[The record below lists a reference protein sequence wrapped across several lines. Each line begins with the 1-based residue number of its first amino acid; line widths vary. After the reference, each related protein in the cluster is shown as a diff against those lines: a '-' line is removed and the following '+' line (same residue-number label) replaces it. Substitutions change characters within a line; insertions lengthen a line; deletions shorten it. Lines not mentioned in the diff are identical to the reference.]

1 MPSLDE
7 LMRAARSGDSGS
19 LNTLREL
26 NRNRPLP
33 DHRATQLASLEKEA
47 AQAEKASQ
55 RAMAAA
61 EREQS
66 KANRNAKED
75 YKGDAIAF
83 FTRNGRVIP
92 ITAPSGA
99 AMRKWGKSGTMFD
112 PVTGKAYIRDDK
124 GKLIE
129 QDPEKDGKTIKKDGH
144 VYKAVDGMKWKWV
157 GYDKDKKTSG
167 DRRFD
172 SELAGKTRA
181 LKEQMQEATGELTL
195 LNKDIAS
202 DRARIRDLD
211 KQINDADKLSGDPA
225 KVSLLQGQKEKLEGA
240 LSAKVERQAQSE
252 LDAYRTRAEVK
263 SGMESIE
270 AERKAYY
277 DNKSQFNFDE
287 TKFPNTDRRPEATG
301 GQSNYLSEFAADL
314 VAGTLGVRRSEP
326 IQPIGPGIMES
337 VLARVDA
344 NNKILGDN
352 AVANANAFADAA
364 TRATAS
370 PQANQ
375 WNAGTMQNRSQQATA
390 QLSAEAPIKL
400 PESVRKATGVDYA
413 PPSWFTQEAME
424 RQLTAKLAGQDVIE
438 APPGYKLE
446 GGTLYALKDTS
457 STFWGVPLP
466 WSKQKTPEAIGKFK
480 FDQHGV
486 GYVELDPLA
495 QQSPSFASGNYYRG
509 MPEYTGMPKW
519 FEDSAKPK
527 MGSQVVAEVR
537 KEVEAM
543 DWQKA
548 AGEMWDSRRWSPEKT
563 RDTLDKWQTANDRQR
578 ADIIAELDPR
588 QKALAPQDRRLDPQ
602 WLYQQGQL
610 SAQDARLLNNAAY
623 GTNPDFAALP
633 SAFEQWAKNSPSEA
647 ARDYRK
653 QQAALPKLSLWQSAL
668 THVVNRLPG
677 AQVAT
682 ILGMINSSER
692 SRIGSANTY
701 AARDAFM
708 TQYYQ
713 ETARKTDFN
722 MPAFVAAR
730 DKMLGDESLA
740 GWAGNALN
748 NTLQNALGSSAG
760 VMLGAGKLLA
770 DTVTNSIL
778 GYRLV
783 SDEERTL
790 IGAQTQISWDN
801 MVRAAK
807 DRVPSSL
814 GEALM
819 MTQPSSYL
827 WNLGG
832 VRDKAWSG
840 EKGGNLNSAVNDLY
854 AYINSGRTDER
865 ELQRLSEKV
874 RATSEAFHEGSG
886 TRMSYENDPLDP
898 RSTMNKSMAA
908 YMETMSPAYWST
920 FKSGALNSQYEL
932 EIQKMAT
939 DYASS
944 NGAISESSFFGPM
957 RQGFKGGQVAPLT
970 EMGIELASNL
980 VGIGAAKMIVAGK
993 WLATS
998 QRAGLALNRTGRVVN
1013 SLEGMQERFFT
1024 LGKVQRTPG
1033 TVLTAG
1039 QQLRNTAVDMSKM
1052 AWASGSGEMFEEV
1065 VASFG
1070 EAGATLGDAAAAGLS
1085 GFIGGM
1091 GLSAIHAPMG
1101 AALGSLQA
1109 NRYAAAQEKSL
1120 KQFVA
1125 DYNTRYAETP
1135 VTYEQAKQSQG
1146 YQNRRIVGT
1155 LNAQLQ
1161 TFMAED
1167 LRLANELR
1175 SLSPTAGMAGPQGP
1189 MIGVNPRIIEI
1200 LGERES
1206 IRGQIGATMLDV
1218 VGVSEGSIAAV
1229 REINGLPDETKV
1241 VMDAAVRAVSQTP
1254 LTPAQ
1259 EQILL
1264 ANGAY
1269 VRGSRIILPDSMLV
1283 ELEKSAP
1290 VTAGMFFKQQEAEQL
1305 AEAMA
1310 AESDQSVV
1318 PQSQPAAQ
1326 SQPQPPPLPLPSTQP
1341 VAQAPVAQQ
1350 TQQQAPPPT
1359 PAPVQGGGSYTFTAT
1374 YTPRGSQQPVTVK
1387 QTVQAATP
1395 EEAQTKAQTW
1405 SETIERRLSQGPVEI
1420 GEVEYSGGDTSQAKQ
1435 PAQPQ
1440 PAPPQPAA
1448 VNPAVFEAKPT
1459 AKSVAAMVEA
1469 AAPVLFN
1476 NPALP
1481 NVVMTPRLYVTRRM
1495 SAPLTA
1501 EEYKALPPDQRK
1513 QYMAMPSGGMAA
1525 YAGSSSR
1532 GPTIFVDQGALAVVL
1547 GSIRPADRAARI
1559 AAIAREEVLHI
1570 ATGAVRGPEELAA
1583 DWARLPDAVKRR
1595 VVEAYYPAQVLAD
1608 ANQDWRSVAT
1618 DPQQMALE
1626 FWRMYL
1632 SAKLDGVTTEQVA
1645 FAQDVDRLAEAD
1657 PVFASNL
1664 RQLLENLAQWLRDN
1678 LLGSLDDQTRADFED
1693 VAAKIEAELA
1703 RLDAR
1708 GGAPAPVVN
1717 ATETAAEEAVAPDNR
1732 AFVPA
1737 ADTQTWTSEGLRA
1750 AVQSAAAAFG
1760 YKIVD
1765 TGIDVGAVDRYG
1777 NVVNVGTQMYDKF
1790 TPGSEV
1796 GQWIDKVGNSEFAA
1810 EIAEKMAT
1818 PGLHRVWFGHD
1829 FLTNMDNVVGQF
1841 GWSAVPDFI
1850 LQLLKDSLTKS
1861 GIPFPG
1867 VELLVRDGTVSDRF
1881 ATDWLSTNIGEVFGG
1896 GVAFFGTYRL
1906 AQAARQGNLSRPR
1919 VVFATVGVG
1928 IKLAAG
1934 VATAQPFLIISGL
1947 ADAAI
1952 LVTNLDAVK
1961 AAFKKGADMAKERP
1975 ARPVVRPPQMVEVRQ
1990 VAPPPG
1996 PPAMAPPV
2004 EAAADTPSVVAPEPV
2019 VETPVEAVEAPQP
2032 AVAERIDAQERI
2044 RDGNK
2049 LRRVVQG
2056 RESDAELPALADDL
2070 QRRGLIE
2077 DYLGLWWP
2085 TEAGL
2090 SLLEANEVTAARR
2103 EREMASLP
2111 VGSKVVV
2118 PNYRSDSMADGTIL
2132 ITGEPKI
2139 DLAAGRQRSER
2150 GIVYPALS
2158 GSMRTFGIRADEI
2171 SEVRE
2176 VGSVAERIAQPVVVE
2191 SIDQAKA
2198 NIRSTMV
2205 RFASGMSS
2213 LRDLTRGSYARA
2225 RNANYG
2231 IGFDVGLL
2239 SKNAIDRLADSVVN
2253 LKTRVFVDSGAF
2265 SHFKKSA
2272 KTGGQLAPL
2281 DFEKIL
2287 AKYDAILDAISKAN
2301 PVEDAYPKPMF
2312 VMPDVIGDQ
2321 DASLELIEKH
2331 KDWIA
2336 TQLAMGASQPII
2348 PIPVGQMTLSKAYDR
2363 IIEILESNTLG
2374 LEIDVEQITVGIPS
2388 NAKAVSLG
2396 KLAGFLE
2403 KSKPARIHFLGA
2415 AADKNLD
2422 PLLQIVARHS
2432 PQTEVTADASK
2443 VRSAILGGVSKGKT
2457 RDQAIMDALYQEDD
2471 PQVVLDL
2478 WAGEKPQ
2485 PAPPRKRATK
2495 PKAATPAPRP
2505 ASELDAAFADL
2516 ERFLK
2521 PAEVR
2526 GPDGLTDTER
2536 AALEEE
2542 LRADQESEAAMAVR
2556 DGGIDILEAVREAGG
2571 LPAKSSS
2578 KVYQYAG
2585 ELQRIR
2591 EAQRPGNAV
2600 GLKGAFNLFR
2610 TGAQDL
2616 DGLIKDLQTMG
2627 FRDLTTPSELFDLI
2641 ERRLATGRPI
2651 YGYEGMVL
2659 AAAAQ
2664 PAGSEFIAAMT
2675 RVADALYAE
2684 GATTPEAMAARL
2696 VERFGNDMTPK
2707 LLSQVWANG
2716 TNTDPDIQASWSEI
2730 YRGAVDENAATDY
2743 SKGGERNDRQQSAG
2757 AGGEAAALQTDAGQA
2772 GAEPADIQPGAG
2784 SGGLEDGRSAA
2795 GSARDNERVLNKLT
2809 LDQQG
2814 REARIAEAFGDDW
2827 PDGFDALGVPNL
2839 PKGITDPADP
2849 RLQETSEKTTATIVA
2864 GSLANRVL
2872 GIPAGEISRPI
2883 LRETIIEYF
2892 MRGGND
2898 RKALSDIQEP
2908 QTQDNPLAVFMG
2920 GGGAAGKT
2928 SLLNREIAKGNIPD
2942 EGRVLSNPDEIR
2954 EFLPEYDLLNS
2965 LNDARSSVIT
2975 HEEASIIADE
2985 IQRRARQNSFPMV
2998 IDGTMKNSEKALA
3011 KAEML
3016 NEEGYRT
3023 KMIGV
3028 TIDPYEALIRSFLR
3042 GKGNQRYVPP
3052 DVLLGAHKGFNAA
3065 LPAYIEFF
3073 GDDLVIY
3080 DNSPQNP
3087 ILLSAE
3093 DILSGRFSEVGAR
3106 ADLNV
3111 NAATPEE
3118 LLGSYG
3124 EADRIERPEANPQ
3137 RVAAEG
3143 ILPLLEEGRKLNF
3156 EKDIQPI
3163 ADAAWGGSL
3172 AAGTYE
3178 IKDAYDAMELAV
3190 NLFLAR
3196 GGVFDAGQGW
3206 KSFGPVG
3213 AIRALEDLQ
3222 QRLPTQTK
3230 RSGRTDRYQQFS
3242 TPPVFSFVAHWV
3254 SGATAA
3260 DVVLEPSAGIGG
3272 LAVYP
3277 KLDGATIIANE
3288 LEPKRIDFLREM
3300 GFDHLTT
3307 ENAEQ
3312 IDAIL
3317 EPQFASGSLPRPT
3330 VVNMNPPFSN
3340 AAKSGKT
3347 GQTMVGAKHV
3357 ESALKALR
3365 PGGRLVAIVG
3375 EGMGLDTPT
3384 FRQWWQNMA
3393 KQYHVRANIWVD
3405 GRNYTKY
3412 GTSFSNRLLVIDKV
3426 APPAGSTNKNIIQGQ
3441 VDDLADL
3448 ITLLQGVRNDRP
3460 NIQPSAEQAGAGDA
3474 QTLEPARV
3482 TRPDAGART
3491 GTGGRAGRDGGRTG
3505 RTGVRPSETAR
3516 PADSAGRVE
3525 RGVSDGGLAGRGQ
3538 LGGRG
3543 ADDTQRTDGQR
3554 TGDGQPVIQGSGP
3567 ESVEQTGITVEGAQ
3581 SDARDIQN
3589 EDDVFATYKP
3599 AKVRIPGAQKHLA
3612 PLVESA
3618 AMASVSPPDPTYT
3631 PNLAKEVIT
3640 EGRIS
3645 ETSLENIV
3653 YAGQAH
3659 SQVLP
3664 SGERRGYFIGDGTGV
3679 GKGRQIAGIIMDNL
3693 RQGRK
3698 KAVWISKS
3706 GGLIEDAK
3714 RDVQDVGLDP
3724 KKVFMLNKVKKGK
3737 KVEAADGILF
3747 TTYDTLKGGH
3757 QTLIEGA
3764 QGWWDKIK
3772 EHNSRMKQIA
3782 EWLGK
3787 DFDGVIALDEAHKAG
3802 NAIAVKGNRGLK
3814 QPSQAGVAVV
3824 DLQKLLP
3831 NARVVYVSA
3840 TGATEVENLSYAD
3853 RLGIWGEGTP
3863 FPNKQN
3869 FFDKIRAGGVS
3880 AMEVVARD
3888 LKAQGLYL
3896 ARSISY
3902 KGVEF
3907 ARLTHNLTPEQEN
3920 LYNRI
3925 ATAWQAVLSNMDR
3938 IMDETG
3944 AVNSR
3949 RARSNAASAF
3959 WGAQQRFFNQLL
3971 TGLQLPAL
3979 LGDMDQQLAGGNSAV
3994 LQLVNTG
4001 EAVEKRAL
4009 AKARTE
4015 AEGDEIPME
4024 DLDLSPRQILLDFL
4038 EKSFPTDL
4046 YEEVQDPDNPER
4058 TVWQKVLNSEG
4069 QPVQSPAAV
4078 AEKERLM
4085 DEVALIDMPESPL
4098 NQIINRFGPDSVAEV
4113 TGRTQRV
4120 VTTRKNG
4127 KTETKI
4133 EKRGK
4138 AQARAEA
4145 QDFQDGKRRILIFS
4159 DAGGTGFSFHASN
4172 RAKNQQRRVHYL
4184 VQAGWR
4190 ADNALQ
4196 GFGRTHRTDQANAP
4210 IYRLLETNIKGHKRF
4225 IASIA
4230 RRLAQLG
4237 ALTTGERRTAGQGM
4251 FSDSDNLESS
4261 YSADALWRLMNDL
4274 YNERVEGFTFDEFSE
4289 SLGYVTTREGRKV
4302 NKLVSQQGGLSDD
4315 QRPPITQFLNR
4326 ILALP
4331 LDRQNQLFDLFME
4344 RLERRIEMAKDDGS
4358 YDLGTQNY
4366 RAERVEV
4373 VSDDVVF
4380 TQPETGATT
4389 RLVEIEAFED
4399 QVFTTFEEAE
4409 RGGAIM
4415 WVKNRRSGNV
4425 FALREGPPRT
4435 LDNGSVVPQW
4445 RRVGIV
4451 GNSMVQKADVTLQP
4465 GRMQGGKLVDAG
4477 NYQEVTRDEAAT
4489 IWDSQIANAPKETK
4503 RKDHFLIGVMLPVW
4517 DRLGLERT
4525 RIFRFT
4531 PTTGEPMLGVQV
4543 PAKDVP
4549 GLRMRM
4555 GARNTMTAE
4564 QAFEMVLSDGAKLNL
4579 ANGWLIE
4586 RRRVSRELRVEISGL
4601 NYDQGRTYADQFG
4614 GIMERIE
4621 YKPRFFIT
4629 DSEVMQRVMDR
4640 SPVTQIN
4647 GENVAS
4653 EEGAAPVVAGA
4664 SRLVTPED
4672 MDADM
4677 NEQAEW
4683 LVDQA
4688 ARRGYESV
4696 DEFAAA
4702 DLEAFQGLSA
4712 FWRETHPRAVGSAA
4726 QGGSNRGET
4735 EAEARVDA
4743 LVNDNLGLATAL
4755 AQRFNIARVDLED
4768 KIQEARVGLLTAAQ
4782 SFDESRGVPFG
4793 AYATR
4798 VIRNRL
4804 SNLFNAQ
4811 KRVAGAEVQELDAP
4825 VGEMDGETGQSML
4838 ADRFKNDPADDDL
4851 AAVGEIMDS
4860 LPARPRRVW
4869 AGFMA
4874 GKTLAAIGQEEGISK
4889 QAVNKIMQATQNTL
4903 RAELAKRNIRS
4914 VDDVF
4919 AQKDPFDTGRIEGV
4933 RQEVEDEEAK
4943 VAAARPSVEAELA
4956 QIADERQKAQD
4967 YRKASEQTS
4976 NSPLLP
4982 GAKEWY
4988 NTWLRGRM
4996 DKLEFYAPGAKA
5008 AMLDNRRNEALVAAT
5023 INSMMQQIRD
5033 DITRAFGYP
5042 AFWNKN
5048 KKRLQNFLDELLP
5061 VAARL
5066 EVDRIDE
5073 NGEFVFKPFLMRTG
5087 TINAAKVRANKFKVG
5102 DMVATDRGTFE
5113 IGPEIDGGRYLLLKS
5128 MPAEVQQQIYQDFH
5142 TRYPEASHY
5151 LDRWIMPGMQEARYM
5166 GPQGT
5171 MTAEFNRY
5179 ALRDLFNEWPQ
5190 ELKDLFGGIP
5200 MPDVAYVEGYTPD
5213 VAEAKT
5219 LGAMIGSLLRTFRSG
5234 ARKMKAGE
5242 ARETGNIKNLFEG
5255 FSIRTMEA
5263 HREKIRVLTRQR
5275 LIEAAA
5281 VDANRIPKDQA
5292 SSYVELDQTYRKLLE
5307 AVKIARRLNPKAFPA
5322 LTGALSPQDQK
5333 AMAKILGDAFR
5344 LRGRGLMIHK
5354 EVERELMLGVA
5365 RQVSNNALTKLFSGL
5380 LERYNAGLL
5389 ATPFTA
5395 IVNWSSSEITKVV
5408 RLANRLNYTVIS
5420 IAAGDVNAAKLGAYE
5435 AMYLFRGFITD
5446 RFPQWQK
5453 NRIGKVVPRE
5463 MFDDQTGL
5471 EAMDIDPNISVKQ
5484 QLGRVN
5490 LGGAFMQAIGYG
5502 EIDVRQK
5509 QQMAYA
5515 SYRAHAQIAW
5525 NEANRRGEV
5534 SNDTKRQKWQQNW
5547 IANAPA
5553 EIHRDVYLTT
5563 VLYLM
5568 DYQNVPAFLDP
5579 QQSMT
5584 ATGQIVKRA
5593 LLPFAKWP
5601 YNMARQFKRLTFDAA
5616 LDTVMAGRTKQQR
5629 IEGMAN
5635 LMTMAGIAAVGAAI
5649 SMADDD
5655 EDDPILGASVD
5666 EEGNLLDA
5674 AFRTKNRLNLS
5685 RIARIVFAHGL
5696 MRDTDFTLDD
5706 GSGDSKDL
5714 WWRYRNYPYLKEGI
5728 AMGLLVSGK
5737 TDKALEQFGDI
5748 SEEYVSLG
5756 MLAKVIGLS
5765 SFDKNKP
5772 VGFRLGEVAYDVGT
5786 AGLVPPPWRQ
5796 FATRMLD
5803 PVMRRTRAAEP
5814 LGYGATMMDAF
5825 RANTPILSRTVPTTG
5840 ALDRSAYA
5848 PFSAEGWFNKERKS
5862 VERSNMP
5869 ADEKRATIS
5878 SLRQQANKLNMT
5890 PVQQA
5895 EFMRLAG
5902 LPIEQFNLRGTS
5914 TVPAVANLERLR
5926 SMGIGRESYALVN
5939 TTDKLGRK
5947 STQLVAPNASAIGY
5961 QPQGLQA
5968 LRFFGGVNLMAVP
5981 RGRRELAK

>member
-1 MPSLDE
+1 ME
-7 LMRAARSGDSGS
+7 AAARGERSALDKLRSPHSGYSSRGMQPIIGKAVASGEKV
-19 LNTLREL
+19 LAREE
-26 NRNRPLP
+26 
-33 DHRATQLASLEKEA
+33 RARRQEERR
-47 AQAEKASQ
+47 AQAD
-55 RAMAAA
+55 A
-61 EREQS
+61 ERELRA
-66 KANRNAKED
+66 ANRDAAKQ
-75 YKGDAIAF
+75 YKSDAIAF
-83 FTRNGRVIP
+83 YTDAGGNVRP

-99 AMRKWGKSGTMFD
+99 PMQKWGKSGTLFD
-112 PVTGKAYIRDDK
+112 PVTGKAYMRDDN

-129 QDPEKDGKTIKKDGH
+129 QDPDKDGKTVKKDGH
-144 VYKAVDGMKWKWV
+144 VYKVVPGMKWKWA
-157 GYDKDKKTSG
+157 GYDKDAKTPQ
-167 DRRFD
+167 DRTFD
-172 SELAGKTRA
+172 ADLAAKTRA
-181 LKEQMQEATGELTL
+181 LKGELQEATGELSL

-211 KQINDADKLSGDPA
+211 RQINDAEKLSGDQA
-225 KVSLLQGQKEKLEGA
+225 KVASLQGQKEQLEAG
-240 LSAKVERQAQSE
+240 LTAKVERQAQAE
-252 LDAYRTRAEVK
+252 LNAYRERAEFK
-263 SGMESIE
+263 AGKAAID
-270 AERKAYY
+270 ADRTAYY
-277 DNKSQFNFDE
+277 DNKSKLTYDE
-287 TKFPNTDRRPEATG
+287 TKLPNTGRMAESTAG
-301 GQSNYLSEFAADL
+301 MANYISEVAASMIGIDEPQKIYPAARDVMSTL
-314 VAGTLGVRRSEP
+314 WDGINAGTER
-326 IQPIGPGIMES
+326 
-337 VLARVDA
+337 LAA
-344 NNKILGDN
+344 ASG
-352 AVANANAFADAA
+352 ANANAFAD
-364 TRATAS
+364 RFSSATAV
-370 PQANQ
+370 NQ
-375 WNAGTMQNRSQQATA
+375 WTQAAMKPRMQEATA
-390 QLSAEAPIKL
+390 QLSAQAEIKL
-400 PESVRKATGVDYA
+400 PDAIRKATGVEFA
-413 PPSWFTQEAME
+413 PPSWFTPEAIE
-424 RQLTAKLAGQDVIE
+424 RQTTAALAGQDRIT

-446 GGTLYALKDTS
+446 NGTLYALKETS
-457 STFWGVPLP
+457 SSFWGVPLP
-466 WSKQKTPEAIGKFK
+466 WSSKTTAEPIGKFK
-480 FDQHGV
+480 FDQYGV

-495 QQSPSFASGNYYRG
+495 NQSPSFASKDFYRG
-509 MPEYTGMPKW
+509 MPEYSALPKW
-519 FEDSAKPK
+519 FEDTAKPK

-537 KEVEAM
+537 AEVDAM
-543 DWQKA
+543 DWKKA
-548 AGEMWDSRRWSPEKT
+548 AQEMWDARRWSPEQT
-563 RDTLDKWQTANDRQR
+563 RDTLDQWQAANDRQR
-578 ADIIAELDPR
+578 ADLIAKIDPR
-588 QKALAPQDRRLDPQ
+588 QASLAPEDRRLDTGH
-602 WLYQQGQL
+602 LYRQGML
-610 SAQDARLLNNAAY
+610 SAQDARLLNNTAY
-623 GTNPDFAALP
+623 GTNPDFASIP
-633 SAFEQWAKNSPSEA
+633 SSFEQWAKNSPTA
-647 ARDYRK
+647 AAQEFRNA
-653 QQAALPKLSLWQSAL
+653 QSSLPKLNLWQSAL
-668 THVVNRLPG
+668 ATVAQIVPG
-677 AQVAT
+677 AWQPAAMLMNT
-682 ILGMINSSER
+682 ESA
-692 SRIGSANTY
+692 RISAANTY

-708 TQYYQ
+708 SQYYQ
-713 ETARKTDFN
+713 ETARKSDFN

-730 DKMLGDESLA
+730 DAFVGDESAL
-740 GWAGNALN
+740 GWARNTLN
-748 NTLQNALGSSAG
+748 STLQNAFGSSVG
-760 VMLGAGKLLA
+760 VMVGAGKLML
-770 DTVTNSIL
+770 DTVMGGRMLSDQE
-778 GYRLV
+778 RL
-783 SDEERTL
+783 L
-790 IGAQTQISWDN
+790 IGAQTQTAWQN
-801 MVRAAK
+801 MTRAAA
-807 DRVPSSL
+807 DRLPSSL
-814 GEALM
+814 GEALLM
-819 MTQPSSYL
+819 ATPASYVF
-827 WNLGG
+827 NLGG
-832 VRDKAWSG
+832 VRDKVWEG
-840 EKGGNLNSAVNDLY
+840 EKGGALNRAVGELY
-854 AYINSGRTDER
+854 GYLNTGRDDAGT
-865 ELQRLSEKV
+865 LKSLSEKV
-874 RATSEAFHEGSG
+874 RAAGEAFHAGVNS
-886 TRMSYENDPLDP
+886 RMSWENDPLDP
-898 RSTMNKSMAA
+898 RSTMNKAMAG
-908 YMETMSPAYWST
+908 YLETMSPAYWSM
-920 FKSGALNSQYEL
+920 FKAGSLNSQYEL
-932 EIQKMAT
+932 EIQKMAAE
-939 DYASS
+939 YASQ
-944 NGAISESSFFGPM
+944 NGQISESSFFGPL
-957 RQGFKGGQVAPLT
+957 QQAFHGGKVAPVT
-970 EMGIELASNL
+970 EMAIELASNL
-980 VGIGAAKMIVAGK
+980 LGVGAAKALTLGK
-993 WLATS
+993 WLSTS
-998 QRAGLALNRTGRVVN
+998 QRAGLTLNRAGRAISALDN
-1013 SLEGMQERFFT
+1013 IEARFFDM
-1024 LGKVQRTPG
+1024 GKVKPTFGVP
-1033 TVLTAG
+1033 LSAG
-1039 QQLRNTAVDMSKM
+1039 QQMRNVAVDMAKM
-1052 AWASGSGEMFEEV
+1052 GWASGGGEAFEEV
-1065 VASFG
+1065 VAAFG
-1070 EAGATLGDAAAAGLS
+1070 EAGATFGDAVAQGLS
-1085 GFIGGM
+1085 GFIGGI
-1091 GLSAIHAPMG
+1091 GLSAVHAPIG
-1101 AALGSLQA
+1101 AGLGSFQA
-1109 NRYAAAQEKSL
+1109 SRYAAAQDKAL
-1120 KQFVA
+1120 KQYVA

-1135 VTYEQAKQSQG
+1135 ISFEQAKQAQG
-1146 YQNRRIVGT
+1146 YQHAGRVDSLNMRLKDLTGRDRDLAQELNRIP
-1155 LNAQLQ
+1155 A
-1161 TFMAED
+1161 MA
-1167 LRLANELR
+1167 
-1175 SLSPTAGMAGPQGP
+1175 GVAGPQGP
-1189 MIGVNPRIIEI
+1189 MMGTNPRIAEI
-1200 LGERES
+1200 LGERAT
-1206 IRGQIGATMLDV
+1206 IRGEIAATMLDI
-1218 VGVSEGSIAAV
+1218 VGVSEGAIRAT
-1229 REINGLPDETKV
+1229 REIGGLFDDEQTLV
-1241 VMDAAVRAVSQTP
+1241 DAAVRMVS
-1254 LTPAQ
+1254 LTPMTPMQ
-1259 EQILL
+1259 EQALVQ
-1264 ANGAY
+1264 AGAY
-1269 VRGSRIILPDSMLV
+1269 VRGDRVILPDAV
-1283 ELEKSAP
+1283 IAQIKEIAP
-1290 VTAGMFFKQQEAEQL
+1290 FTANIYFTKTETEQL
-1305 AEAMA
+1305 AEANAMA
-1310 AESDQSVV
+1310 DGQTAV
-1318 PQSQPAAQ
+1318 PQEAVEDEVQPPALPSQTVGQAPA
-1326 SQPQPPPLPLPSTQP
+1326 QPQT
-1341 VAQAPVAQQ
+1341 QAPA
-1350 TQQQAPPPT
+1350 
-1359 PAPVQGGGSYTFTAT
+1359 PAPVQGGGSFTFEAT
-1374 YTPRGSQQPVTVK
+1374 YTPKGSQRPVTVT
-1387 QTVQAATP
+1387 QTVQAATA
-1395 EEAQTKAQTW
+1395 EEAQAKAQTW
-1405 SETIERRLSQGPVEI
+1405 ATAIERRLSDGPVQL
-1420 GEVEYSGGDTSQAKQ
+1420 GPVQGSGDQTQAGFT
-1435 PAQPQ
+1435 P
-1440 PAPPQPAA
+1440 PAA
-1448 VNPAVFEAKPT
+1448 ADNSVFGAKPT
-1459 AKSVAAMVEA
+1459 AKTVTAMVEA

-1481 NVVMTPRLYVTRRM
+1481 NVVVTPRLYVTRRM
-1495 SAPLTA
+1495 TNPITD
-1501 EEYKALPPDQRK
+1501 EQYRALPPEEKK
-1513 QYMAMPSGGMAA
+1513 QYISMPNGGMAA
-1525 YAGSSSR
+1525 IGVQVGR
-1532 GPTIFVDQGALAVVL
+1532 GPTIFIDQGQLAKTLANVPAAE
-1547 GSIRPADRAARI
+1547 RPARI
-1559 AAIAREEVLHI
+1559 AAMAREEVLHL
-1570 ATGAVRGPEELAA
+1570 ATTEVRGPQELEN
-1583 DWARLPDAVKRR
+1583 DWARLPDVVKRR
-1595 VVEAYYPAQVLAD
+1595 VVEAYYPAQVLTD
-1608 ANQDWRSVAT
+1608 ANQDWRNVQT
-1618 DPQQMALE
+1618 DPQQMAME

-1664 RQLLENLAQWLRDN
+1664 RQLLENIAQWLRDN
-1678 LLGSLDDQTRADFED
+1678 LLGTLDDQTRAEFED

-1703 RLDAR
+1703 RLEAR
-1708 GGAPAPVVN
+1708 GVAPAPVAESSVSQ
-1717 ATETAAEEAVAPDNR
+1717 ETAEAAAVDEAMPENR

-1737 ADTQTWTSEGLRA
+1737 DDTGNWTSEALRA
-1750 AVQSAAAAFG
+1750 AVKNAAAAFG

-1777 NVVNVGTQMYDKF
+1777 NVVNFGTQMYDKF
-1790 TPGSEV
+1790 VPGSEV
-1796 GQWIDKVGNSEFAA
+1796 GQWIDKVGNSEFAG

-1829 FLTNMDNVVGQF
+1829 FLTNLDNVVDQF

-1867 VELLVRDGTVSDRF
+1867 VELLVRDGTVSDRV

-1906 AQAARQGNLSRPR
+1906 AQQARQGNLSRPR

-1952 LVTNLDAVK
+1952 LVTNLDQVRE
-1961 AAFKKGADMAKERP
+1961 AFKKGADMAKERP
-1975 ARPVVRPPQMVEVRQ
+1975 ARPVVRPPQMVGPRVMPPQ
-1990 VAPPPG
+1990 NPPALAPP
-1996 PPAMAPPV
+1996 
-2004 EAAADTPSVVAPEPV
+2004 VVAPEPV
-2019 VETPVEAVEAPQP
+2019 AQAPAEAVEAPQP
-2032 AVAERIDAQERI
+2032 AVAE
-2044 RDGNK
+2044 
-2049 LRRVVQG
+2049 
-2056 RESDAELPALADDL
+2056 
-2070 QRRGLIE
+2070 
-2077 DYLGLWWP
+2077 
-2085 TEAGL
+2085 
-2090 SLLEANEVTAARR
+2090 
-2103 EREMASLP
+2103 
-2111 VGSKVVV
+2111 
-2118 PNYRSDSMADGTIL
+2118 
-2132 ITGEPKI
+2132 
-2139 DLAAGRQRSER
+2139 
-2150 GIVYPALS
+2150 
-2158 GSMRTFGIRADEI
+2158 
-2171 SEVRE
+2171 
-2176 VGSVAERIAQPVVVE
+2176 
-2191 SIDQAKA
+2191 SID
-2198 NIRSTMV
+2198 T
-2205 RFASGMSS
+2205 
-2213 LRDLTRGSYARA
+2213 
-2225 RNANYG
+2225 
-2231 IGFDVGLL
+2231 
-2239 SKNAIDRLADSVVN
+2239 
-2253 LKTRVFVDSGAF
+2253 
-2265 SHFKKSA
+2265 
-2272 KTGGQLAPL
+2272 AP
-2281 DFEKIL
+2281 K
-2287 AKYDAILDAISKAN
+2287 
-2301 PVEDAYPKPMF
+2301 
-2312 VMPDVIGDQ
+2312 
-2321 DASLELIEKH
+2321 
-2331 KDWIA
+2331 
-2336 TQLAMGASQPII
+2336 
-2348 PIPVGQMTLSKAYDR
+2348 R
-2363 IIEILESNTLG
+2363 
-2374 LEIDVEQITVGIPS
+2374 
-2388 NAKAVSLG
+2388 
-2396 KLAGFLE
+2396 
-2403 KSKPARIHFLGA
+2403 
-2415 AADKNLD
+2415 
-2422 PLLQIVARHS
+2422 
-2432 PQTEVTADASK
+2432 
-2443 VRSAILGGVSKGKT
+2443 
-2457 RDQAIMDALYQEDD
+2457 
-2471 PQVVLDL
+2471 
-2478 WAGEKPQ
+2478 
-2485 PAPPRKRATK
+2485 PRKRATK
-2495 PKAATPAPRP
+2495 PKAVEAKSEDVSEDAP
-2505 ASELDAAFADL
+2505 SELDAAFADL

-2536 AALEEE
+2536 AALEAEMM
-2542 LRADQESEAAMAVR
+2542 ADQEAEAAEAAGA
-2556 DGGIDILEAVREAGG
+2556 GGIDILDAVREAGG
-2571 LPAKSSS
+2571 LPAKASS
-2578 KVYQYAG
+2578 KTYQYAG

-2600 GLKGAFNLFR
+2600 GVKGTFNLFR
-2610 TGAQDL
+2610 NNAPDL
-2616 DGLIKDLQTMG
+2616 DALIKDLQTMG
-2627 FRDLTTPSELFDLI
+2627 FRDLSTPRDVFDLI
-2641 ERRLATGRPI
+2641 ERRLTGGRPI

-2664 PAGSEFIAAMT
+2664 PAGAEFIAAMT

-2716 TNTDPDIQASWSEI
+2716 TETDPDVQVSWKQI
-2730 YRGAVDENAATDY
+2730 YEKAVDESGSAGNNQVGERIDRQPSEET
-2743 SKGGERNDRQQSAG
+2743 GGEV
-2757 AGGEAAALQTDAGQA
+2757 AALQADAGQA
-2772 GAEPADIQPGAG
+2772 GAEPADIQSGAG

-2795 GSARDNERVLNKLT
+2795 GSPRDNERVLNKLT

-2872 GIPAGEISRPI
+2872 GIPAGEISRRI

-2898 RKALSDIQEP
+2898 RKALSDVQEP
-2908 QTQDNPLAVFMG
+2908 QSQDNPLAVFMG

-2942 EGRVLSNPDEIR
+2942 EGRVLANADEIR
-2954 EFLPEYDLLNS
+2954 EFLPEYDVLNN

-2985 IQRRARQNSFPMV
+2985 IERRARQNSFPLV
-2998 IDGTMKNSEKALA
+2998 IDGTMKNSSKALA

-3028 TIDPYEALIRSFLR
+3028 TIDPYEALVRSFLR
-3042 GKGNQRYVPP
+3042 GKNSQRYVPP

-3065 LPAYIEFF
+3065 LPAYIRFF

-3087 ILLSAE
+3087 ILLSAD

-3106 ADLNV
+3106 AGLNE

-3124 EADRIERPEANPQ
+3124 EEGRIERPERSPQ

-3163 ADAAWGGSL
+3163 ADAAWGGTL

-3196 GGVFDAGQGW
+3196 GGVFDANQGW
-3206 KSFGPVG
+3206 RSFGPVG

-3222 QRLPTQTK
+3222 ERLPTQTK

-3288 LEPKRIDFLREM
+3288 LESKRQAFLREM

-3317 EPQFASGSLPRPT
+3317 EPRFASGSLPRPT

-3365 PGGRLVAIVG
+3365 HGGRLVAIVG

-3460 NIQPSAEQAGAGDA
+3460 NIQPSAEQAGTGDD
-3474 QTLEPARV
+3474 QSLESAPTAIS
-3482 TRPDAGART
+3482 DAGAGT
-3491 GTGGRAGRDGGRTG
+3491 GTGSRAGRSGGRTG
-3505 RTGVRPSETAR
+3505 GTGVRQGKASR
-3516 PADSAGRVE
+3516 SADGSGRVE

-3538 LGGRG
+3538 SEGRG
-3543 ADDTQRTDGQR
+3543 ANDPQRTDGQR
-3554 TGDGQPVIQGSGP
+3554 GDNGQPVIPGSGR

-3659 SQVLP
+3659 AQVLP

-3724 KKVFMLNKVKKGK
+3724 KKVFPLNKVKKGK
-3737 KVEAADGILF
+3737 RVEAADGILF

-3757 QTLIEGA
+3757 QTLTEGA
-3764 QGWWDKIK
+3764 QDWWDKIK

-3824 DLQKLLP
+3824 DLQRLLP

-3907 ARLTHNLTPEQEN
+3907 ARLTHNLTPEQEQI
-3920 LYNRI
+3920 YNRI
-3925 ATAWQAVLSNMDR
+3925 ATAWQSVLSNMGR

-3949 RARSNAASAF
+3949 YARSNAASAF

-3979 LGDMDQQLAGGNSAV
+3979 LEDMDQQLAAGNSAV

-4015 AEGDEIPME
+4015 ADGDEIPME

-4038 EKSFPTDL
+4038 EKSFPTAL
-4046 YEEVQDPDNPER
+4046 FEEVQDPDNPER
-4058 TVWQKVLNSEG
+4058 TVWKPVLDSQGKE
-4069 QPVQSPAAV
+4069 VQSPAAL
-4078 AEKERLM
+4078 AAKESLM
-4085 DEVALIDMPESPL
+4085 DEVALIDLPESPL

-4196 GFGRTHRTDQANAP
+4196 GFGRTHRTDQASAP

-4251 FSDSDNLESS
+4251 FSDSDNLESP

-4289 SLGYVTTREGRKV
+4289 SLGYVTTREGQKV

-4331 LDRQNQLFDLFME
+4331 LDRQNALFDLFMD
-4344 RLERRIEMAKDDGS
+4344 RLERRIETAKDDGS

-4380 TQPETGATT
+4380 TQPDTGATT
-4389 RLVEIEAFED
+4389 RLVEIDAFED

-4451 GNSMVQKADVTLQP
+4451 GNSLVQKADVTLQP
-4465 GRMQGGKLVDAG
+4465 GRMEGDKLVDAG

-4489 IWDSQIANAPKETK
+4489 LWDSQIANAPKETK

-4517 DRLGLERT
+4517 DRLGLEKT

-4564 QAFEMVLSDGAKLNL
+4564 QAFDMVMTDGAKLNL

-4586 RRRVSRELRVEISGL
+4586 RRRVSGELRVEVSGL
-4601 NYDQGRTYADQFG
+4601 NYDQGRTFADQFG
-4614 GIMERIE
+4614 GIMERIQ
-4621 YKPRFFIT
+4621 YTPRFFIT
-4629 DSEVMQRVMDR
+4629 DAEVMQRVMDR
-4640 SPVTQIN
+4640 SPITQIN
-4647 GENVAS
+4647 GEDVNFS
-4653 EEGAAPVVAGA
+4653 DNSPVVAGA
-4664 SRLVTPED
+4664 ARRLVTPED

-4677 NEQAEW
+4677 D
-4683 LVDQA
+4683 DQA
-4688 ARRGYESV
+4688 RWLLEQSRLRDYENT
-4696 DEFAAA
+4696 DELLAEEPETF
-4702 DLEAFQGLSA
+4702 LGLTA
-4712 FWRETHPRAVGSAA
+4712 QWRETHPRAVGSPT
-4726 QGGSNRGET
+4726 QGAGSGGQSEDGRIE
-4735 EAEARVDA
+4735 A
-4743 LVNDNLGLATAL
+4743 LVTDNLGLATAL
-4755 AQRFNIARVDLED
+4755 ASRFNIPRIDFED
-4768 KIQEARVGLLTAAQ
+4768 KVQEARIGLLTAAQ
-4782 SFDESRGVPFG
+4782 SFDEGRGVPFG

-4804 SNLFNAQ
+4804 NNLYREQ
-4811 KRVAGAEVQELDAP
+4811 RRIAGAETRELDAP

-4838 ADRFKNDPADDDL
+4838 ADRFENDPADDDL
-4851 AAVGEIMDS
+4851 AAVREIMDD
-4860 LPARPRRVW
+4860 LPARPRRIWQGV
-4869 AGFMA
+4869 MA
-4874 GKTLAAIGQEEGISK
+4874 GKTYDAIGAEEGISK
-4889 QAVNKIMQATQNTL
+4889 QAVQQTMVATQNTL
-4903 RAELAKRNIRS
+4903 RAQLAKRGIRS

-4919 AQKDPFDTGRIEGV
+4919 AQKDPFDTGRVEGM
-4933 RQEVEDEEAK
+4933 RQQLEDEEAK
-4943 VAAARPSVEAELA
+4943 IAAARPSVEAELA
-4956 QIADERQKAQD
+4956 QIAEERQKAQD
-4967 YRKASEQTS
+4967 FRKAAEQTPS
-4976 NSPLLP
+4976 SPLLP
-4982 GAKEWY
+4982 GAKEAY
-4988 NTWLRGRM
+4988 STWLRGRM

-5042 AFWNKN
+5042 AFWSKN

-5066 EVDRIDE
+5066 EVDRFDD
-5073 NGEFVFKPFLMRTG
+5073 NGDFVFKPFLMRSG
-5087 TINAAKVRANKFKVG
+5087 TINAAKVRANKLKVG
-5102 DMVATDRGTFE
+5102 DMVATDRGLFE
-5113 IGPEIDGGRYLLLKS
+5113 LGPEIDGGRYLLLKA
-5128 MPAEVQQQIYQDFH
+5128 MPVEVQQQIYQDFH
-5142 TRYPEASHY
+5142 TRYPESAHY

-5190 ELKDLFGGIP
+5190 ELKDLFGGVP
-5200 MPDVAYVEGYTPD
+5200 LPDLPYVEGYTPD

-5219 LGAMIGSLLRTFRSG
+5219 LGAMIGSLLRSFRSG

-5255 FSIRTMEA
+5255 FSVRAMEA

-5281 VDANRIPKDQA
+5281 VDGNRIPKDQA
-5292 SSYVELDQTYRKLLE
+5292 SNYVELDQTYRKLLE

-5354 EVERELMLGVA
+5354 EVERELMLGIS
-5365 RQVSNNALTKLFSGL
+5365 RQVTNNALTRILSGL

-5389 ATPFTA
+5389 ATPFTV
-5395 IVNWSSSEITKVV
+5395 ITNWASNEIIKLV
-5408 RLANRLNYTVIS
+5408 RIANRFNYALVS
-5420 IAAGDVNAAKLGAYE
+5420 IAAGDVNAAKLGGYE
-5435 AMYLFRGFITD
+5435 LMYLMRGFILD
-5446 RFPQWQK
+5446 RFPQWQQE
-5453 NRIGKVVPRE
+5453 RIGKVVPRE
-5463 MFDDQTGL
+5463 LFDDQTGL

-5484 QLGRVN
+5484 QLGRLN
-5490 LGGAFMQAIGYG
+5490 LGGAFMQAVGYG
-5502 EIDVRQK
+5502 EIDIRQK

-5515 SYRAHAQIAW
+5515 AYRAHAQVAW
-5525 NEANRRGEV
+5525 NEAKRRGEV
-5534 SNDTKRQKWQQNW
+5534 SDKNTNRREWQQNW

-5553 EIHRDVYLTT
+5553 DIHRDVYLTT

-5568 DYQNVPAFLDP
+5568 DYQNVPAWLDP

-5584 ATGQIVKRA
+5584 AMGQIVKRG
-5593 LLPFAKWP
+5593 LLPFVKWP

-5616 LDTVMAGRTKQQR
+5616 LNTVMAGRTKQQR

-5635 LMTMAGIAAVGAAI
+5635 LMTMGALAAVGTAI
-5649 SMADDD
+5649 AMADDD
-5655 EDDPILGASVD
+5655 EDDPVLGASVD

-5674 AFRTKNRLNLS
+5674 AFRTKNRINLS
-5685 RIARIVFAHGL
+5685 RLARIIFAHGL
-5696 MRDTDFTLDD
+5696 MRDAEFTLDD
-5706 GSGDSKDL
+5706 GSGESKDL

-5728 AMGLLVSGK
+5728 AMGLLLAGK
-5737 TDKALEQFGDI
+5737 TDKALEQFADI

-5756 MLAKVIGLS
+5756 MLAKIVGLS
-5765 SFDKNKP
+5765 SFDKDKP

-5786 AGLVPPPWRQ
+5786 AGVLPTPWRQ
-5796 FATRMLD
+5796 FATRMVD
-5803 PVMRRTRAAEP
+5803 PVMRRTREAEP
-5814 LGYGATMMDAF
+5814 LGYAAGPLDAI
-5825 RANTPILSRTVPTTG
+5825 RANTPFLSRAVPTTG
-5840 ALDRSAYA
+5840 QLSRNAFA
-5848 PFSAEGWFNKERKS
+5848 PFSAEKWFSKEKQA
-5862 VERSNMP
+5862 VERSDMP
-5869 ADEKRATIS
+5869 ADEKRATIE
-5878 SLRQQANKLNMT
+5878 SLRQQATKLNMT
-5890 PVQQA
+5890 PAQQA
-5895 EFMRLAG
+5895 DFMRLAG
-5902 LPIEQFNLRGTS
+5902 LPVEQFNMRGTS
-5914 TVPAVANLERLR
+5914 TVPVVANLERLR
-5926 SMGIGRESYALVN
+5926 SMGVGQEAYAVIE
-5939 TTDKLGRK
+5939 TVDKLGRT
-5947 STQLVAPNASAIGY
+5947 STQLVAPKASNIGY
-5961 QPQGLQA
+5961 QPRGLQA

>member
-1 MPSLDE
+1 M
-7 LMRAARSGDSGS
+7 
-19 LNTLREL
+19 
-26 NRNRPLP
+26 
-33 DHRATQLASLEKEA
+33 
-47 AQAEKASQ
+47 
-55 RAMAAA
+55 
-61 EREQS
+61 
-66 KANRNAKED
+66 
-75 YKGDAIAF
+75 
-83 FTRNGRVIP
+83 
-92 ITAPSGA
+92 
-99 AMRKWGKSGTMFD
+99 
-112 PVTGKAYIRDDK
+112 
-124 GKLIE
+124 
-129 QDPEKDGKTIKKDGH
+129 
-144 VYKAVDGMKWKWV
+144 
-157 GYDKDKKTSG
+157 
-167 DRRFD
+167 
-172 SELAGKTRA
+172 
-181 LKEQMQEATGELTL
+181 
-195 LNKDIAS
+195 
-202 DRARIRDLD
+202 
-211 KQINDADKLSGDPA
+211 
-225 KVSLLQGQKEKLEGA
+225 
-240 LSAKVERQAQSE
+240 
-252 LDAYRTRAEVK
+252 
-263 SGMESIE
+263 
-270 AERKAYY
+270 
-277 DNKSQFNFDE
+277 
-287 TKFPNTDRRPEATG
+287 
-301 GQSNYLSEFAADL
+301 
-314 VAGTLGVRRSEP
+314 
-326 IQPIGPGIMES
+326 
-337 VLARVDA
+337 
-344 NNKILGDN
+344 
-352 AVANANAFADAA
+352 
-364 TRATAS
+364 
-370 PQANQ
+370 
-375 WNAGTMQNRSQQATA
+375 
-390 QLSAEAPIKL
+390 
-400 PESVRKATGVDYA
+400 
-413 PPSWFTQEAME
+413 
-424 RQLTAKLAGQDVIE
+424 
-438 APPGYKLE
+438 
-446 GGTLYALKDTS
+446 
-457 STFWGVPLP
+457 
-466 WSKQKTPEAIGKFK
+466 
-480 FDQHGV
+480 
-486 GYVELDPLA
+486 
-495 QQSPSFASGNYYRG
+495 
-509 MPEYTGMPKW
+509 
-519 FEDSAKPK
+519 
-527 MGSQVVAEVR
+527 
-537 KEVEAM
+537 
-543 DWQKA
+543 
-548 AGEMWDSRRWSPEKT
+548 
-563 RDTLDKWQTANDRQR
+563 
-578 ADIIAELDPR
+578 
-588 QKALAPQDRRLDPQ
+588 
-602 WLYQQGQL
+602 
-610 SAQDARLLNNAAY
+610 
-623 GTNPDFAALP
+623 
-633 SAFEQWAKNSPSEA
+633 
-647 ARDYRK
+647 
-653 QQAALPKLSLWQSAL
+653 
-668 THVVNRLPG
+668 
-677 AQVAT
+677 
-682 ILGMINSSER
+682 
-692 SRIGSANTY
+692 
-701 AARDAFM
+701 
-708 TQYYQ
+708 
-713 ETARKTDFN
+713 
-722 MPAFVAAR
+722 
-730 DKMLGDESLA
+730 
-740 GWAGNALN
+740 
-748 NTLQNALGSSAG
+748 
-760 VMLGAGKLLA
+760 
-770 DTVTNSIL
+770 
-778 GYRLV
+778 
-783 SDEERTL
+783 
-790 IGAQTQISWDN
+790 
-801 MVRAAK
+801 
-807 DRVPSSL
+807 
-814 GEALM
+814 
-819 MTQPSSYL
+819 
-827 WNLGG
+827 
-832 VRDKAWSG
+832 
-840 EKGGNLNSAVNDLY
+840 
-854 AYINSGRTDER
+854 
-865 ELQRLSEKV
+865 
-874 RATSEAFHEGSG
+874 
-886 TRMSYENDPLDP
+886 
-898 RSTMNKSMAA
+898 
-908 YMETMSPAYWST
+908 
-920 FKSGALNSQYEL
+920 
-932 EIQKMAT
+932 
-939 DYASS
+939 
-944 NGAISESSFFGPM
+944 
-957 RQGFKGGQVAPLT
+957 
-970 EMGIELASNL
+970 
-980 VGIGAAKMIVAGK
+980 
-993 WLATS
+993 
-998 QRAGLALNRTGRVVN
+998 
-1013 SLEGMQERFFT
+1013 
-1024 LGKVQRTPG
+1024 
-1033 TVLTAG
+1033 
-1039 QQLRNTAVDMSKM
+1039 
-1052 AWASGSGEMFEEV
+1052 
-1065 VASFG
+1065 
-1070 EAGATLGDAAAAGLS
+1070 
-1085 GFIGGM
+1085 
-1091 GLSAIHAPMG
+1091 
-1101 AALGSLQA
+1101 
-1109 NRYAAAQEKSL
+1109 
-1120 KQFVA
+1120 
-1125 DYNTRYAETP
+1125 
-1135 VTYEQAKQSQG
+1135 
-1146 YQNRRIVGT
+1146 
-1155 LNAQLQ
+1155 
-1161 TFMAED
+1161 
-1167 LRLANELR
+1167 
-1175 SLSPTAGMAGPQGP
+1175 
-1189 MIGVNPRIIEI
+1189 
-1200 LGERES
+1200 
-1206 IRGQIGATMLDV
+1206 
-1218 VGVSEGSIAAV
+1218 
-1229 REINGLPDETKV
+1229 
-1241 VMDAAVRAVSQTP
+1241 
-1254 LTPAQ
+1254 
-1259 EQILL
+1259 
-1264 ANGAY
+1264 
-1269 VRGSRIILPDSMLV
+1269 
-1283 ELEKSAP
+1283 
-1290 VTAGMFFKQQEAEQL
+1290 
-1305 AEAMA
+1305 
-1310 AESDQSVV
+1310 
-1318 PQSQPAAQ
+1318 
-1326 SQPQPPPLPLPSTQP
+1326 
-1341 VAQAPVAQQ
+1341 
-1350 TQQQAPPPT
+1350 
-1359 PAPVQGGGSYTFTAT
+1359 
-1374 YTPRGSQQPVTVK
+1374 
-1387 QTVQAATP
+1387 
-1395 EEAQTKAQTW
+1395 
-1405 SETIERRLSQGPVEI
+1405 
-1420 GEVEYSGGDTSQAKQ
+1420 
-1435 PAQPQ
+1435 
-1440 PAPPQPAA
+1440 
-1448 VNPAVFEAKPT
+1448 
-1459 AKSVAAMVEA
+1459 
-1469 AAPVLFN
+1469 
-1476 NPALP
+1476 
-1481 NVVMTPRLYVTRRM
+1481 
-1495 SAPLTA
+1495 
-1501 EEYKALPPDQRK
+1501 
-1513 QYMAMPSGGMAA
+1513 
-1525 YAGSSSR
+1525 
-1532 GPTIFVDQGALAVVL
+1532 
-1547 GSIRPADRAARI
+1547 
-1559 AAIAREEVLHI
+1559 
-1570 ATGAVRGPEELAA
+1570 
-1583 DWARLPDAVKRR
+1583 
-1595 VVEAYYPAQVLAD
+1595 
-1608 ANQDWRSVAT
+1608 
-1618 DPQQMALE
+1618 
-1626 FWRMYL
+1626 
-1632 SAKLDGVTTEQVA
+1632 
-1645 FAQDVDRLAEAD
+1645 
-1657 PVFASNL
+1657 
-1664 RQLLENLAQWLRDN
+1664 
-1678 LLGSLDDQTRADFED
+1678 
-1693 VAAKIEAELA
+1693 
-1703 RLDAR
+1703 
-1708 GGAPAPVVN
+1708 
-1717 ATETAAEEAVAPDNR
+1717 
-1732 AFVPA
+1732 
-1737 ADTQTWTSEGLRA
+1737 
-1750 AVQSAAAAFG
+1750 
-1760 YKIVD
+1760 
-1765 TGIDVGAVDRYG
+1765 
-1777 NVVNVGTQMYDKF
+1777 
-1790 TPGSEV
+1790 
-1796 GQWIDKVGNSEFAA
+1796 
-1810 EIAEKMAT
+1810 
-1818 PGLHRVWFGHD
+1818 
-1829 FLTNMDNVVGQF
+1829 
-1841 GWSAVPDFI
+1841 
-1850 LQLLKDSLTKS
+1850 
-1861 GIPFPG
+1861 
-1867 VELLVRDGTVSDRF
+1867 
-1881 ATDWLSTNIGEVFGG
+1881 
-1896 GVAFFGTYRL
+1896 
-1906 AQAARQGNLSRPR
+1906 
-1919 VVFATVGVG
+1919 
-1928 IKLAAG
+1928 
-1934 VATAQPFLIISGL
+1934 
-1947 ADAAI
+1947 
-1952 LVTNLDAVK
+1952 
-1961 AAFKKGADMAKERP
+1961 
-1975 ARPVVRPPQMVEVRQ
+1975 
-1990 VAPPPG
+1990 
-1996 PPAMAPPV
+1996 
-2004 EAAADTPSVVAPEPV
+2004 
-2019 VETPVEAVEAPQP
+2019 
-2032 AVAERIDAQERI
+2032 
-2044 RDGNK
+2044 
-2049 LRRVVQG
+2049 VQG

>member
-1 MPSLDE
+1 MATLSE
-7 LMRAARSGDSGS
+7 LMRAARAGNRGALDQ
-19 LNTLREL
+19 LRERSFL
-26 NRNRPLP
+26 SDRNA
-33 DHRATQLASLEKEA
+33 ATLSAIEKETA
-47 AQAEKASQ
+47 
-55 RAMAAA
+55 RADKERARA
-61 EREQS
+61 EREQARVLAS
-66 KANRNAKED
+66 AERERERENRSAAKSMQ
-75 YKGDAIAF
+75 GDAVAF
-83 FTRNGRVIP
+83 FTDASGRVRP

-99 AMRKWGKSGTMFD
+99 AMRKWDKSGTMFD

-129 QDPEKDGKTIKKDGH
+129 QLPETDGKTVKKDGH
-144 VYKAVDGMKWKWV
+144 VYKVVDGMPWKWV
-157 GYDKDKKTSG
+157 GYDKDRKTAQ
-167 DRRFD
+167 DRTFD
-172 SELAGKTRA
+172 SGLAQKTRE
-181 LKEQMQEATGELTL
+181 LKSELQQATGELTL

-211 KQINDADKLSGDPA
+211 RQINDADKLGGDPA
-225 KVSLLQGQKEKLEGA
+225 KVSLLQGEKEKMEGL
-240 LSAKVERQAQSE
+240 LSAKVERQAQAE
-252 LDAYRTRAEVK
+252 LNAYRERAEFK
-263 SGMESIE
+263 AGAESIKQ
-270 AERKAYY
+270 ERDNYY
-277 DNKSQFNFDE
+277 SDKSKLHYDE
-287 TKFPNTDRRPEATG
+287 SKFPNTDRRPEAAA
-301 GQSNYLSEFAADL
+301 QLSNYLSEFALDTA
-314 VAGTLGVRRSEP
+314 AATLGVARNEP
-326 IQPIGPGIMES
+326 IRPVELGVMDSIWQQVE
-337 VLARVDA
+337 A
-344 NNKILGDN
+344 NNRALG
-352 AVANANAFADAA
+352 AASVANANAFADSFSSGSAL
-364 TRATAS
+364 
-370 PQANQ
+370 NQ
-375 WNAGTMQNRSQQATA
+375 WTANAMRGRTQQATLELTA
-390 QLSAEAPIKL
+390 QAEIKL
-400 PESVRKATGVDYA
+400 PEAVRKATGVDYA
-413 PPSWFTQEAME
+413 PPSWFTPEAME
-424 RQLTAKLAGQDVIE
+424 RQLTAKLAGQDAIQ

-446 GGTLYALKDTS
+446 GGKLYAVEDGWS
-457 STFWGVPLP
+457 FFGVPVR
-466 WSKQKTPEAIGKFK
+466 SGQQKEIGTFK
-480 FDQHGV
+480 FDKHGV

-495 QQSPSFASGNYYRG
+495 NQSPSFASGQFFRG
-509 MPEYTGMPKW
+509 MPEYSAMPAW
-519 FEDSAKPK
+519 FAQSVKPK
-527 MGSQVVAEVR
+527 MGEQVVAEVR
-537 KEVEAM
+537 NEVEGM
-543 DWQKA
+543 NWDKA
-548 AGEMWDSRRWSPEKT
+548 AADMWEARRWEPET
-563 RDTLDKWQTANDRQR
+563 LRDTIDQWQAANDRQR
-578 ADIIAELDPR
+578 ADLIAKLDPR
-588 QKALAPQDRRLDPQ
+588 QADLAPEDRRLDTQ
-602 WLYQQGQL
+602 YLYRQGQL
-610 SAQDARLLNNAAY
+610 SAQDARLLNKTAY
-623 GTNPDFAALP
+623 GTNPDFASLP
-633 SAFEQWAKNSPSEA
+633 DSFDYWAKNSPTA
-647 ARDYRK
+647 AAQEFRR
-653 QQAALPKLSLWQSAL
+653 QQAEVPKLTWWQSAMA
-668 THVVNRLPG
+668 TVAQAVPG
-677 AQVAT
+677 MLQSNA
-682 ILGMINSSER
+682 LGAIVGGEA
-692 SRIGSANTY
+692 SRISAANTY
-701 AARDAFM
+701 SAREAFM
-708 TQYYQ
+708 SQYYQ
-713 ETARKTDFN
+713 ETARKDDFN
-722 MPAFVAAR
+722 LPAFVAAR
-730 DKMLGDESLA
+730 DKLLGDESTI
-740 GWAGNALN
+740 GWARNSLN
-748 NTLQNALGSSAG
+748 NTLQNAFGSSAG
-760 VMLGAGKLLA
+760 VMVGAGKMLL
-770 DTVTNSIL
+770 DTLTGGRIMT
-778 GYRLV
+778 
-783 SDEERTL
+783 DEERTL
-790 IGAQTQISWDN
+790 IGAQTQTAWQN
-801 MVRAAK
+801 MMRAAQ
-807 DRVPSSL
+807 DRAPSSL
-814 GEALM
+814 GEAFLM
-819 MTQPSSYL
+819 ANPSSYL
-827 WNLGG
+827 FNFGG
-832 VRDKAWSG
+832 VRDKVWSG
-840 EKGGNLNSAVNDLY
+840 EKGGALNLAVDELY
-854 AYINSGRTDER
+854 NYLNSGRGDGQQ
-865 ELQRLSEKV
+865 LQQLSERVKS
-874 RATSEAFHEGSG
+874 AAAAFHDGVAS
-886 TRMSYENDPLDP
+886 RMSWENDPLDP
-898 RSTMNKSMAA
+898 RSTMNKAMAA
-908 YMETMSPAYWST
+908 YMETMSPAYWSM

-932 EIQKMAT
+932 EIQKMAA
-939 DYASS
+939 DYGSA
-944 NGAISESSFFGPM
+944 NGAIAESSFFGPL
-957 RQGFKGGQVAPLT
+957 RQGFVGGQVAPLT
-970 EMGIELASNL
+970 EMAIEIGSNL
-980 VGIGAAKMIVAGK
+980 LGVGAAKILVAGK

-998 QRAGLALNRTGRVVN
+998 QRAGLALNRAGRALGR
-1013 SLEGMQERFFT
+1013 LENLEESFFN
-1024 LGKVQRTPG
+1024 LGKVQSTPG
-1033 TVLTAG
+1033 IMLTSG
-1039 QQLRNTAVDMSKM
+1039 QKLRNTAVDMAKM
-1052 AWASGSGEMFEEV
+1052 GWASGSGEAFEEV
-1065 VASFG
+1065 VAAFG
-1070 EAGATLGDAAAAGLS
+1070 EAGATLGDAAAQGFA
-1085 GFIGGM
+1085 GFIGGV
-1091 GLSAIHAPMG
+1091 GLSAVHAPIG
-1101 AALGSLQA
+1101 GALGTIQA
-1109 NRYAAAQEKSL
+1109 RRYEQAQDKAL
-1120 KQFVA
+1120 RQFVA
-1125 DYNTRYAETP
+1125 DYNTRFAETP
-1135 VTYEQAKQSQG
+1135 ITYEQAKQAQG
-1146 YQNRRIVGT
+1146 YQNTGLVRT
-1155 LNAQLQ
+1155 LNDNLKTLLTEDVRLSKELKGLAQ
-1161 TFMAED
+1161 TVGV
-1167 LRLANELR
+1167 
-1175 SLSPTAGMAGPQGP
+1175 STPQGP
-1189 MIGVNPRIIEI
+1189 AMGINPRIAEI
-1200 LGERES
+1200 YGERET
-1206 IRGQIGATMLDV
+1206 IRGEVAANMLDV
-1218 VGVSEGSIAAV
+1218 LGMSEASIRAV
-1229 REINGLPDETKV
+1229 REINGLPADQKLLV
-1241 VMDAAVRAVSQTP
+1241 DAAVRMASLTP

-1259 EQILL
+1259 QRSLVEYGAYTRGDRVIVPDSLRSQLEQI
-1264 ANGAY
+1264 
-1269 VRGSRIILPDSMLV
+1269 
-1283 ELEKSAP
+1283 AP
-1290 VTAGMFFKQQEAEQL
+1290 FTAAVYLQKTEAEQL
-1305 AEAMA
+1305 AEADAM
-1310 AESDQSVV
+1310 ESGETAV
-1318 PQSQPAAQ
+1318 P
-1326 SQPQPPPLPLPSTQP
+1326 TDVP
-1341 VAQAPVAQQ
+1341 VRQA
-1350 TQQQAPPPT
+1350 QQAPPAPQPAGPVT
-1359 PAPVQGGGSYTFTAT
+1359 PAEPTAQTVGQSGAAGSYTFTAT
-1374 YTPRGSQQPVTVK
+1374 YTPKGSQRPVTVT
-1387 QTVQAATP
+1387 QTVQANTA
-1395 EEAQTKAQTW
+1395 EEAQAKAQTW
-1405 SETIERRLSQGPVEI
+1405 AAAIERRLSDGPVQL
-1420 GEVEYSGGDTSQAKQ
+1420 GPVQGSGGVVAQTEAAAPVVQ
-1435 PAQPQ
+1435 PN
-1440 PAPPQPAA
+1440 
-1448 VNPAVFEAKPT
+1448 VAVFEAKPT
-1459 AKSVAAMVEA
+1459 AKTVTAMVEA

-1476 NPALP
+1476 NSALP
-1481 NVVMTPRLYVTRRM
+1481 NVVVTPRLYVTRRM
-1495 SAPLTA
+1495 TNPITA
-1501 EEYKALPPDQRK
+1501 EEYKALSPAQKK
-1513 QYMAMPSGGMAA
+1513 QYIALPNGGMAA

-1532 GPTIFVDQGALAVVL
+1532 GPTIFIDQGQLATVL
-1547 GSIRPADRAARI
+1547 ASIPPAERPARI

-1570 ATGAVRGPEELAA
+1570 ATGAVRSPEQLIE
-1583 DWARLPDAVKRR
+1583 DWSRLPDVVKRR
-1595 VVEAYYPAQVLAD
+1595 VVEAYYPAQVLTD
-1608 ANQDWRSVAT
+1608 ANQDWRNVET

-1645 FAQDVDRLAEAD
+1645 FAQDVDRLAELD
-1657 PVFASNL
+1657 PAFASNL
-1664 RQLLENLAQWLRDN
+1664 RQLLENLAEWLREK
-1678 LLGSLDDQTRADFED
+1678 LMGTLDDQTRAEFED
-1693 VAAKIEAELA
+1693 VAAKIEAEVA

-1708 GGAPAPVVN
+1708 GVAPAPMAESSVSQ
-1717 ATETAAEEAVAPDNR
+1717 ETAEAAAADEAMPENR

-1737 ADTQTWTSEGLRA
+1737 EDTGNWTSEGLRA
-1750 AVQSAAAAFG
+1750 AVKNAAAAFG

-1765 TGIDVGAVDRYG
+1765 TGIDIGAVDRYG

-1790 TPGSEV
+1790 NPGSEV

-1810 EIAEKMAT
+1810 EIADKMAT

-1829 FLTNMDNVVGQF
+1829 FLTNLDNVVGQF
-1841 GWSAVPDFI
+1841 GWSAVPDYI
-1850 LQLLKDSLTKS
+1850 VQLLKDSLTKS

-1867 VELLVRDGTVSDRF
+1867 VELLVRDGAVSDRV

-1906 AQAARQGNLSRPR
+1906 AQQARQGNLSRPR

-1952 LVTNLDAVK
+1952 LVTNLDQVRE
-1961 AAFKKGADMAKERP
+1961 AFKKGADMAKERP
-1975 ARPVVRPPQMVEVRQ
+1975 ARPVVRPPQMVDAPQ

-1996 PPAMAPPV
+1996 PPAQAPPV
-2004 EAAADTPSVVAPEPV
+2004 SQQAPAVRVSAQAVEKAPSVVTPDPVAQAPA
-2019 VETPVEAVEAPQP
+2019 EAVEAPQP
-2032 AVAERIDAQERI
+2032 AVAERI
-2044 RDGNK
+2044 
-2049 LRRVVQG
+2049 
-2056 RESDAELPALADDL
+2056 AEA
-2070 QRRGLIE
+2070 
-2077 DYLGLWWP
+2077 
-2085 TEAGL
+2085 
-2090 SLLEANEVTAARR
+2090 
-2103 EREMASLP
+2103 
-2111 VGSKVVV
+2111 
-2118 PNYRSDSMADGTIL
+2118 
-2132 ITGEPKI
+2132 PK
-2139 DLAAGRQRSER
+2139 R
-2150 GIVYPALS
+2150 
-2158 GSMRTFGIRADEI
+2158 
-2171 SEVRE
+2171 
-2176 VGSVAERIAQPVVVE
+2176 
-2191 SIDQAKA
+2191 
-2198 NIRSTMV
+2198 
-2205 RFASGMSS
+2205 
-2213 LRDLTRGSYARA
+2213 
-2225 RNANYG
+2225 
-2231 IGFDVGLL
+2231 
-2239 SKNAIDRLADSVVN
+2239 
-2253 LKTRVFVDSGAF
+2253 
-2265 SHFKKSA
+2265 
-2272 KTGGQLAPL
+2272 
-2281 DFEKIL
+2281 
-2287 AKYDAILDAISKAN
+2287 
-2301 PVEDAYPKPMF
+2301 
-2312 VMPDVIGDQ
+2312 
-2321 DASLELIEKH
+2321 
-2331 KDWIA
+2331 
-2336 TQLAMGASQPII
+2336 
-2348 PIPVGQMTLSKAYDR
+2348 
-2363 IIEILESNTLG
+2363 
-2374 LEIDVEQITVGIPS
+2374 
-2388 NAKAVSLG
+2388 
-2396 KLAGFLE
+2396 
-2403 KSKPARIHFLGA
+2403 
-2415 AADKNLD
+2415 
-2422 PLLQIVARHS
+2422 
-2432 PQTEVTADASK
+2432 
-2443 VRSAILGGVSKGKT
+2443 
-2457 RDQAIMDALYQEDD
+2457 
-2471 PQVVLDL
+2471 
-2478 WAGEKPQ
+2478 
-2485 PAPPRKRATK
+2485 PRKRATK
-2495 PKAATPAPRP
+2495 PKAVKETYKDGFSNKDPFKPSPEAVLFIQKRGFSSAMESFVKGAEVTNNPAVISDNRSRATVLWYALDQELARLAKLAGVKPITGRSGSGYGYTGYSGTTPKQRLAFIKEVTKKGGEELGGQVRKLIADADRARPRWEKLVSMDNKLQPKSVTVPPPEAEAEAPAGNVILDVNGRKPNDSGVYSEADAEVIAFPAKKSQPVSAEVRVLELADGRWLANLRTEHRSGSYLGGGMGLSLKFSNNGQGYASREEALRDMFERIIEEQTTGVLNATDSMTSQKQRDGAFAVVEWAEAELDKVQPREVVAPQP
-2505 ASELDAAFADL
+2505 AREVDAAFADL
-2516 ERFLK
+2516 ERFLQ
-2521 PAEVR
+2521 PAEAR

-2536 AALEEE
+2536 AALQKEMM
-2542 LRADQESEAAMAVR
+2542 ADQEAEAAEAMGA
-2556 DGGIDILEAVREAGG
+2556 GGIDILDAVRQAGG
-2571 LPAKSSS
+2571 LPAKNSP

-2591 EAQRPGNAV
+2591 EAQQPGNAV
-2600 GLKGAFNLFR
+2600 GVKGTFNLFR
-2610 TGAQDL
+2610 NNAPDL
-2616 DGLIKDLQTMG
+2616 DALIKYLRDSG
-2627 FRDLTTPSELFDLI
+2627 FRDLETPPDLFEMI
-2641 ERRLATGRPI
+2641 ERRLSSGRPI

-2664 PAGSEFIAAMT
+2664 PAGADFIAAMT
-2675 RVADALYAE
+2675 RVADALYAD

-2696 VERFGNDMTPK
+2696 VERFGNSMTPK

-2716 TNTDPDIQASWSEI
+2716 TNTDPDVQVSWGQI
-2730 YRGAVDENAATDY
+2730 YQKAVDENGAA
-2743 SKGGERNDRQQSAG
+2743 GNNQVGERIDRQPSEETGGDTALQADAAETG
-2757 AGGEAAALQTDAGQA
+2757 GQTGGLYGRAGGRR
-2772 GAEPADIQPGAG
+2772 
-2784 SGGLEDGRSAA
+2784 LEDDGGVYG
-2795 GSARDNERVLNKLT
+2795 GSRDQERVLNKLR
-2809 LDQQG
+2809 LDDQG
-2814 REARIAEAFGDDW
+2814 REERIAKAFGDW
-2827 PDGFDALGVPNL
+2827 PDGYSDLGMPNL
-2839 PKGITDPADP
+2839 PEGISDPNDS
-2849 RLQETSEKTTATIVA
+2849 RLQVTLEKDTATIVA
-2864 GSLANRVL
+2864 GSLANRLL
-2872 GIPAGEISRPI
+2872 GIPAGEVSRQV

-2898 RKALSDIQEP
+2898 RQALSDVKEP
-2908 QTQDNPLAVFMG
+2908 QSQDNPLVVFMG

-2928 SLLNREIAKGNIPD
+2928 SLLRREVAKGNIPD

-2954 EFLPEYDLLNS
+2954 EFLPEYDLLNE
-2965 LNDARSSVIT
+2965 LNDSRSSVIT
-2975 HEEASIIADE
+2975 HPEASAISEE
-2985 IQRRARQNSFPMV
+2985 IERRARQNSFPLV
-2998 IDGTMKNSEKALA
+2998 IDGTMKNPEKSLTQARNLRA
-3011 KAEML
+3011 
-3016 NEEGYRT
+3016 EGYRT
-3023 KMIGV
+3023 KMIAV
-3028 TIDPYEALIRSFLR
+3028 TIDPYEALVRSFLR
-3042 GKGNQRYVPP
+3042 AIGSKRYVPP
-3052 DVLLGAHKGFNAA
+3052 PVLLGAHKGFNAA
-3065 LPAYIEFF
+3065 LPTYIEFF

-3087 ILLSAE
+3087 ILLSAD

-3106 ADLNV
+3106 AGLNE
-3111 NAATPEE
+3111 NATTPEE

-3163 ADAAWGGSL
+3163 TDAAWGGTLS
-3172 AAGTYE
+3172 AGTYE
-3178 IKDAYDAMELAV
+3178 VKDAYDAMELAV

-3196 GGVFDAGQGW
+3196 GGVFDANQGW

-3288 LEPKRIDFLREM
+3288 LESKRIDFLREM

-3317 EPQFASGSLPRPT
+3317 EPRFASGSLPRPT

-3441 VDDLADL
+3441 IDDLADL

-3460 NIQPSAEQAGAGDA
+3460 TIQPSAEQAGPGDA
-3474 QTLEPARV
+3474 QTLEPAGTAR
-3482 TRPDAGART
+3482 TDAGART
-3491 GTGGRAGRDGGRTG
+3491 GTGSRAGRSGGRTG
-3505 RTGVRPSETAR
+3505 RTGVRQGETAR

-3538 LGGRG
+3538 SEGRG
-3543 ADDTQRTDGQR
+3543 TDDPQRTDGQR
-3554 TGDGQPVIQGSGP
+3554 TGDGQPVIPGSGR

-3581 SDARDIQN
+3581 TSARSIQN
-3589 EDDVFATYKP
+3589 EDDVFALYTP

-3618 AMASVSPPDPTYT
+3618 AMASVPPPDPTYT

-3714 RDVQDVGLDP
+3714 RDVEDVGLDP

-3757 QTLIEGA
+3757 QTLTEGA

-3814 QPSQAGVAVV
+3814 QPSQAGIAVV

-3907 ARLTHNLTPEQEN
+3907 ARLTHNLTPDQER

-3979 LGDMDQQLAGGNSAV
+3979 LEDMDQQLAAGNSAV

-4038 EKSFPTDL
+4038 DKSFPTDL

-4058 TVWQKVLNSEG
+4058 TVWNKVLNSEG

-4120 VTTRKNG
+4120 VTVRKGG

-4133 EKRGK
+4133 EKRSK
-4138 AQARAEA
+4138 AQARADA

-4172 RAKNQQRRVHYL
+4172 RAKNKQRRVHYL

-4251 FSDSDNLESS
+4251 FSDSDNLESP

-4302 NKLVSQQGGLSDD
+4302 NKLVSQQGGLADD

-4331 LDRQNQLFDLFME
+4331 LDRQNTLFDLFME
-4344 RLERRIEMAKDDGS
+4344 RLERRIETAKDDGS
-4358 YDLGTQNY
+4358 FDPGTQNY

-4373 VSDDVVF
+4373 VADDVVY
-4380 TQPETGATT
+4380 TQPDTGATT

-4399 QVFTTFEEAE
+4399 QIFTTFEEAE

-4465 GRMQGGKLVDAG
+4465 GRMEGGKLVDAG

-4489 IWDSQIANAPKETK
+4489 LWDSQIANAPKETK

-4543 PAKDVP
+4543 PSKDVP

-4564 QAFEMVLSDGAKLNL
+4564 QAFDMVMTDGANLNL
-4579 ANGWLIE
+4579 ANGWRIE
-4586 RRRVSRELRVEISGL
+4586 RRRVSGELRVEISGL
-4601 NYDQGRTYADQFG
+4601 NFDQGRAFADQFG
-4614 GIMERIE
+4614 GIMERIQ
-4621 YKPRFFIT
+4621 YTPRFFIT

-4647 GENVAS
+4647 GENVVS
-4653 EEGAAPVVAGA
+4653 EGSSPVVAGA
-4664 SRLVTPED
+4664 RRLVTPED

-4677 NEQAEW
+4677 DDQAEW
-4683 LVDQA
+4683 IFEQAQLRDYENTDELVAEEPETFLGLA
-4688 ARRGYESV
+4688 A
-4696 DEFAAA
+4696 
-4702 DLEAFQGLSA
+4702 Q
-4712 FWRETHPRAVGSAA
+4712 WRETHPRAIGSPA
-4726 QGGSNRGET
+4726 QGAGSGRET
-4735 EAEARVDA
+4735 ADGRIEA
-4743 LVNDNLGLATAL
+4743 LVTDNLGLATAL
-4755 AQRFNIARVDLED
+4755 AGRFNIPRIDFED
-4768 KIQEARVGLLTAAQ
+4768 KVQEARIGLLTAAQ

-4798 VIRNRL
+4798 VIRNRMN
-4804 SNLFNAQ
+4804 NLYREQ
-4811 KRVAGAEVQELDAP
+4811 RRIAGAEARELDAP

-4838 ADRFKNDPADDDL
+4838 ADRFENEPATDDL
-4851 AAVGEIMDS
+4851 AAVREIMES
-4860 LPARPRRVW
+4860 VPARPRRIW
-4869 AGFMA
+4869 TGFMA
-4874 GKTLAAIGQEEGISK
+4874 GKTNEAIGQEEGISK
-4889 QAVNKIMQATQNTL
+4889 QAVNKIMQATRNTL
-4903 RAELAKRNIRS
+4903 RAQLAKRGIRS

-4919 AQKDPFDTGRIEGV
+4919 AQKDPFDTGRIEGM
-4933 RQEVEDEEAK
+4933 RQELDDEESK

-4956 QIADERQKAQD
+4956 QIAEERQKAQD
-4967 YRKASEQTS
+4967 FRKAAEQTP

-4982 GAKEWY
+4982 GVKEWY
-4988 NTWLRGRM
+4988 STWLRGRM

-5042 AFWNKN
+5042 AFWSKN

-5066 EVDRIDE
+5066 EVDRLDD
-5073 NGEFVFKPFLMRTG
+5073 NGDFVFKSFLMRAG
-5087 TINAAKVRANKFKVG
+5087 TINAAKVRTNKFKVG
-5102 DMVATDRGTFE
+5102 DMVATDRGLFE
-5113 IGPEIDGGRYLLLKS
+5113 LGPEIDGGRYLLMKA

-5142 TRYPEASHY
+5142 ARYPESAHY

-5190 ELKDLFGGIP
+5190 ELKDLFGGVP
-5200 MPDVAYVEGYTPD
+5200 LPDLPYVEGYTPD

-5219 LGAMIGSLLRTFRSG
+5219 LGAMIGSLLRSFRSG

-5242 ARETGNIKNLFEG
+5242 ARETGNIKNLFDG
-5255 FSIRTMEA
+5255 FSVRAMEA

-5281 VDANRIPKDQA
+5281 VDGNRIPKDQA
-5292 SSYVELDQTYRKLLE
+5292 GNYVELDQTYRKLLE

-5322 LTGALSPQDQK
+5322 LTGALTPQDQK

-5354 EVERELMLGVA
+5354 EVERELMLGIS
-5365 RQVSNNALTKLFSGL
+5365 RQVTNNALTRILSGL

-5389 ATPFTA
+5389 ATPFTT
-5395 IVNWSSSEITKVV
+5395 ITNYASNELIKLV
-5408 RLANRLNYTVIS
+5408 RIANRFNYTLVS
-5420 IAAGDVNAAKLGAYE
+5420 IAAGDVNGAKLGGYE
-5435 AMYLFRGFITD
+5435 LMYLMRGFITD
-5446 RFPQWQK
+5446 RFPQWQQE
-5453 NRIGKVVPRE
+5453 RIGKVVPRE

-5484 QLGRVN
+5484 QLGRLN
-5490 LGGAFMQAIGYG
+5490 LGGAFMQAVQYG
-5502 EIDVRQK
+5502 EIDIRQK

-5515 SYRAHAQIAW
+5515 AYRAHAQVAW
-5525 NEANRRGEV
+5525 NEAKRRGEV
-5534 SNDTKRQKWQQNW
+5534 SNDTNRREWQQNW

-5568 DYQNVPAFLDP
+5568 DYQNVPAWLDP

-5584 ATGQIVKRA
+5584 AMGQIVKRG
-5593 LLPFAKWP
+5593 LLPFVKWP

-5616 LDTVMAGRTKQQR
+5616 LNTVMAGRTKQQR

-5635 LMTMAGIAAVGAAI
+5635 LMTMGALAAVGTAI
-5649 SMADDD
+5649 AMADDD
-5655 EDDPILGASVD
+5655 EDDPVLGASVD

-5674 AFRTKNRLNLS
+5674 AFRTKNRINLS
-5685 RIARIVFAHGL
+5685 RLARIIFAHGL
-5696 MRDTDFTLDD
+5696 MRDAEFTMDD
-5706 GSGDSKDL
+5706 GSGESKDL

-5728 AMGLLVSGK
+5728 AMGLLLAGK
-5737 TDKALEQFGDI
+5737 TDKALEQFADI

-5756 MLAKVIGLS
+5756 MLAKIVGLS
-5765 SFDKNKP
+5765 SFDKDKP

-5786 AGLVPPPWRQ
+5786 AGVLPPPWRQ
-5796 FATRMLD
+5796 FATRMVD
-5803 PVMRRTRAAEP
+5803 PVMRRSREAEA
-5814 LGYGATMMDAF
+5814 LGYEAGPLDAI
-5825 RANTPILSRTVPTTG
+5825 RANTPFLSQTVPTTG
-5840 ALDRSAYA
+5840 QLGRSAYA
-5848 PFSAEGWFNKERKS
+5848 PFNAENWFNKERQA
-5862 VERSNMP
+5862 VQRSNMP
-5869 ADEKRATIS
+5869 ADEKRATIA
-5878 SLRQQANKLNMT
+5878 SLRQQATKLNMA
-5890 PVQQA
+5890 PAQQA
-5895 EFMRLAG
+5895 DFMRLAG
-5902 LPIEQFNLRGTS
+5902 LPVEQFNMRGTS

-5926 SMGIGRESYALVN
+5926 NMGVGPEAYAVIETVDKIGR
-5939 TTDKLGRK
+5939 T
-5947 STQLVAPNASAIGY
+5947 STQLVAPKASAIGY
-5961 QPQGLQA
+5961 QPRGLQA

-5981 RGRRELAK
+5981 RGKPELAK

>member
-1 MPSLDE
+1 M
-7 LMRAARSGDSGS
+7 
-19 LNTLREL
+19 
-26 NRNRPLP
+26 
-33 DHRATQLASLEKEA
+33 
-47 AQAEKASQ
+47 
-55 RAMAAA
+55 
-61 EREQS
+61 
-66 KANRNAKED
+66 
-75 YKGDAIAF
+75 
-83 FTRNGRVIP
+83 
-92 ITAPSGA
+92 
-99 AMRKWGKSGTMFD
+99 
-112 PVTGKAYIRDDK
+112 
-124 GKLIE
+124 
-129 QDPEKDGKTIKKDGH
+129 
-144 VYKAVDGMKWKWV
+144 
-157 GYDKDKKTSG
+157 
-167 DRRFD
+167 
-172 SELAGKTRA
+172 
-181 LKEQMQEATGELTL
+181 
-195 LNKDIAS
+195 
-202 DRARIRDLD
+202 
-211 KQINDADKLSGDPA
+211 
-225 KVSLLQGQKEKLEGA
+225 
-240 LSAKVERQAQSE
+240 
-252 LDAYRTRAEVK
+252 
-263 SGMESIE
+263 
-270 AERKAYY
+270 
-277 DNKSQFNFDE
+277 
-287 TKFPNTDRRPEATG
+287 
-301 GQSNYLSEFAADL
+301 
-314 VAGTLGVRRSEP
+314 
-326 IQPIGPGIMES
+326 
-337 VLARVDA
+337 
-344 NNKILGDN
+344 
-352 AVANANAFADAA
+352 
-364 TRATAS
+364 
-370 PQANQ
+370 
-375 WNAGTMQNRSQQATA
+375 
-390 QLSAEAPIKL
+390 
-400 PESVRKATGVDYA
+400 
-413 PPSWFTQEAME
+413 
-424 RQLTAKLAGQDVIE
+424 
-438 APPGYKLE
+438 
-446 GGTLYALKDTS
+446 
-457 STFWGVPLP
+457 
-466 WSKQKTPEAIGKFK
+466 
-480 FDQHGV
+480 
-486 GYVELDPLA
+486 
-495 QQSPSFASGNYYRG
+495 
-509 MPEYTGMPKW
+509 
-519 FEDSAKPK
+519 
-527 MGSQVVAEVR
+527 
-537 KEVEAM
+537 
-543 DWQKA
+543 
-548 AGEMWDSRRWSPEKT
+548 
-563 RDTLDKWQTANDRQR
+563 
-578 ADIIAELDPR
+578 
-588 QKALAPQDRRLDPQ
+588 
-602 WLYQQGQL
+602 
-610 SAQDARLLNNAAY
+610 
-623 GTNPDFAALP
+623 
-633 SAFEQWAKNSPSEA
+633 
-647 ARDYRK
+647 
-653 QQAALPKLSLWQSAL
+653 
-668 THVVNRLPG
+668 
-677 AQVAT
+677 
-682 ILGMINSSER
+682 
-692 SRIGSANTY
+692 
-701 AARDAFM
+701 
-708 TQYYQ
+708 
-713 ETARKTDFN
+713 
-722 MPAFVAAR
+722 
-730 DKMLGDESLA
+730 
-740 GWAGNALN
+740 
-748 NTLQNALGSSAG
+748 
-760 VMLGAGKLLA
+760 
-770 DTVTNSIL
+770 
-778 GYRLV
+778 
-783 SDEERTL
+783 
-790 IGAQTQISWDN
+790 
-801 MVRAAK
+801 
-807 DRVPSSL
+807 
-814 GEALM
+814 
-819 MTQPSSYL
+819 
-827 WNLGG
+827 
-832 VRDKAWSG
+832 
-840 EKGGNLNSAVNDLY
+840 
-854 AYINSGRTDER
+854 
-865 ELQRLSEKV
+865 
-874 RATSEAFHEGSG
+874 
-886 TRMSYENDPLDP
+886 
-898 RSTMNKSMAA
+898 
-908 YMETMSPAYWST
+908 
-920 FKSGALNSQYEL
+920 
-932 EIQKMAT
+932 
-939 DYASS
+939 
-944 NGAISESSFFGPM
+944 
-957 RQGFKGGQVAPLT
+957 
-970 EMGIELASNL
+970 
-980 VGIGAAKMIVAGK
+980 
-993 WLATS
+993 
-998 QRAGLALNRTGRVVN
+998 
-1013 SLEGMQERFFT
+1013 
-1024 LGKVQRTPG
+1024 
-1033 TVLTAG
+1033 
-1039 QQLRNTAVDMSKM
+1039 
-1052 AWASGSGEMFEEV
+1052 
-1065 VASFG
+1065 
-1070 EAGATLGDAAAAGLS
+1070 
-1085 GFIGGM
+1085 
-1091 GLSAIHAPMG
+1091 
-1101 AALGSLQA
+1101 
-1109 NRYAAAQEKSL
+1109 
-1120 KQFVA
+1120 
-1125 DYNTRYAETP
+1125 
-1135 VTYEQAKQSQG
+1135 
-1146 YQNRRIVGT
+1146 
-1155 LNAQLQ
+1155 
-1161 TFMAED
+1161 
-1167 LRLANELR
+1167 
-1175 SLSPTAGMAGPQGP
+1175 
-1189 MIGVNPRIIEI
+1189 
-1200 LGERES
+1200 
-1206 IRGQIGATMLDV
+1206 
-1218 VGVSEGSIAAV
+1218 
-1229 REINGLPDETKV
+1229 
-1241 VMDAAVRAVSQTP
+1241 
-1254 LTPAQ
+1254 
-1259 EQILL
+1259 
-1264 ANGAY
+1264 
-1269 VRGSRIILPDSMLV
+1269 
-1283 ELEKSAP
+1283 
-1290 VTAGMFFKQQEAEQL
+1290 
-1305 AEAMA
+1305 
-1310 AESDQSVV
+1310 
-1318 PQSQPAAQ
+1318 
-1326 SQPQPPPLPLPSTQP
+1326 
-1341 VAQAPVAQQ
+1341 
-1350 TQQQAPPPT
+1350 
-1359 PAPVQGGGSYTFTAT
+1359 
-1374 YTPRGSQQPVTVK
+1374 
-1387 QTVQAATP
+1387 
-1395 EEAQTKAQTW
+1395 
-1405 SETIERRLSQGPVEI
+1405 
-1420 GEVEYSGGDTSQAKQ
+1420 
-1435 PAQPQ
+1435 
-1440 PAPPQPAA
+1440 
-1448 VNPAVFEAKPT
+1448 
-1459 AKSVAAMVEA
+1459 
-1469 AAPVLFN
+1469 
-1476 NPALP
+1476 
-1481 NVVMTPRLYVTRRM
+1481 
-1495 SAPLTA
+1495 
-1501 EEYKALPPDQRK
+1501 
-1513 QYMAMPSGGMAA
+1513 
-1525 YAGSSSR
+1525 
-1532 GPTIFVDQGALAVVL
+1532 
-1547 GSIRPADRAARI
+1547 
-1559 AAIAREEVLHI
+1559 
-1570 ATGAVRGPEELAA
+1570 
-1583 DWARLPDAVKRR
+1583 
-1595 VVEAYYPAQVLAD
+1595 
-1608 ANQDWRSVAT
+1608 
-1618 DPQQMALE
+1618 
-1626 FWRMYL
+1626 
-1632 SAKLDGVTTEQVA
+1632 
-1645 FAQDVDRLAEAD
+1645 
-1657 PVFASNL
+1657 
-1664 RQLLENLAQWLRDN
+1664 
-1678 LLGSLDDQTRADFED
+1678 
-1693 VAAKIEAELA
+1693 
-1703 RLDAR
+1703 
-1708 GGAPAPVVN
+1708 
-1717 ATETAAEEAVAPDNR
+1717 
-1732 AFVPA
+1732 
-1737 ADTQTWTSEGLRA
+1737 
-1750 AVQSAAAAFG
+1750 
-1760 YKIVD
+1760 
-1765 TGIDVGAVDRYG
+1765 
-1777 NVVNVGTQMYDKF
+1777 
-1790 TPGSEV
+1790 
-1796 GQWIDKVGNSEFAA
+1796 
-1810 EIAEKMAT
+1810 
-1818 PGLHRVWFGHD
+1818 
-1829 FLTNMDNVVGQF
+1829 
-1841 GWSAVPDFI
+1841 
-1850 LQLLKDSLTKS
+1850 
-1861 GIPFPG
+1861 
-1867 VELLVRDGTVSDRF
+1867 
-1881 ATDWLSTNIGEVFGG
+1881 
-1896 GVAFFGTYRL
+1896 
-1906 AQAARQGNLSRPR
+1906 
-1919 VVFATVGVG
+1919 
-1928 IKLAAG
+1928 
-1934 VATAQPFLIISGL
+1934 
-1947 ADAAI
+1947 
-1952 LVTNLDAVK
+1952 
-1961 AAFKKGADMAKERP
+1961 
-1975 ARPVVRPPQMVEVRQ
+1975 
-1990 VAPPPG
+1990 
-1996 PPAMAPPV
+1996 
-2004 EAAADTPSVVAPEPV
+2004 
-2019 VETPVEAVEAPQP
+2019 
-2032 AVAERIDAQERI
+2032 
-2044 RDGNK
+2044 
-2049 LRRVVQG
+2049 
-2056 RESDAELPALADDL
+2056 
-2070 QRRGLIE
+2070 
-2077 DYLGLWWP
+2077 
-2085 TEAGL
+2085 
-2090 SLLEANEVTAARR
+2090 
-2103 EREMASLP
+2103 
-2111 VGSKVVV
+2111 
-2118 PNYRSDSMADGTIL
+2118 
-2132 ITGEPKI
+2132 
-2139 DLAAGRQRSER
+2139 
-2150 GIVYPALS
+2150 
-2158 GSMRTFGIRADEI
+2158 
-2171 SEVRE
+2171 
-2176 VGSVAERIAQPVVVE
+2176 
-2191 SIDQAKA
+2191 
-2198 NIRSTMV
+2198 
-2205 RFASGMSS
+2205 
-2213 LRDLTRGSYARA
+2213 
-2225 RNANYG
+2225 
-2231 IGFDVGLL
+2231 
-2239 SKNAIDRLADSVVN
+2239 
-2253 LKTRVFVDSGAF
+2253 
-2265 SHFKKSA
+2265 
-2272 KTGGQLAPL
+2272 
-2281 DFEKIL
+2281 
-2287 AKYDAILDAISKAN
+2287 
-2301 PVEDAYPKPMF
+2301 
-2312 VMPDVIGDQ
+2312 
-2321 DASLELIEKH
+2321 
-2331 KDWIA
+2331 
-2336 TQLAMGASQPII
+2336 
-2348 PIPVGQMTLSKAYDR
+2348 
-2363 IIEILESNTLG
+2363 
-2374 LEIDVEQITVGIPS
+2374 
-2388 NAKAVSLG
+2388 
-2396 KLAGFLE
+2396 
-2403 KSKPARIHFLGA
+2403 
-2415 AADKNLD
+2415 
-2422 PLLQIVARHS
+2422 
-2432 PQTEVTADASK
+2432 
-2443 VRSAILGGVSKGKT
+2443 
-2457 RDQAIMDALYQEDD
+2457 
-2471 PQVVLDL
+2471 
-2478 WAGEKPQ
+2478 
-2485 PAPPRKRATK
+2485 
-2495 PKAATPAPRP
+2495 
-2505 ASELDAAFADL
+2505 
-2516 ERFLK
+2516 
-2521 PAEVR
+2521 
-2526 GPDGLTDTER
+2526 
-2536 AALEEE
+2536 
-2542 LRADQESEAAMAVR
+2542 
-2556 DGGIDILEAVREAGG
+2556 
-2571 LPAKSSS
+2571 
-2578 KVYQYAG
+2578 
-2585 ELQRIR
+2585 
-2591 EAQRPGNAV
+2591 
-2600 GLKGAFNLFR
+2600 
-2610 TGAQDL
+2610 
-2616 DGLIKDLQTMG
+2616 
-2627 FRDLTTPSELFDLI
+2627 
-2641 ERRLATGRPI
+2641 
-2651 YGYEGMVL
+2651 
-2659 AAAAQ
+2659 
-2664 PAGSEFIAAMT
+2664 
-2675 RVADALYAE
+2675 
-2684 GATTPEAMAARL
+2684 
-2696 VERFGNDMTPK
+2696 
-2707 LLSQVWANG
+2707 
-2716 TNTDPDIQASWSEI
+2716 
-2730 YRGAVDENAATDY
+2730 
-2743 SKGGERNDRQQSAG
+2743 
-2757 AGGEAAALQTDAGQA
+2757 
-2772 GAEPADIQPGAG
+2772 
-2784 SGGLEDGRSAA
+2784 
-2795 GSARDNERVLNKLT
+2795 
-2809 LDQQG
+2809 
-2814 REARIAEAFGDDW
+2814 
-2827 PDGFDALGVPNL
+2827 PNL
-2839 PKGITDPADP
+2839 PEGITDPNDP
-2849 RLQETSEKTTATIVA
+2849 RLQVTLEKDTATIVA
-2864 GSLANRVL
+2864 GSLANRLL
-2872 GIPAGEISRPI
+2872 GIPAGEVSRQV

-2898 RKALSDIQEP
+2898 RQALSDVKEP
-2908 QTQDNPLAVFMG
+2908 QSQDNPLVVFMG

-2928 SLLNREIAKGNIPD
+2928 SLLRREVAKGNIPD

-2954 EFLPEYDLLNS
+2954 EFLPEYDLLNE
-2965 LNDARSSVIT
+2965 LNDSRSSVIT
-2975 HEEASIIADE
+2975 HPEASAISEE
-2985 IQRRARQNSFPMV
+2985 IERRARQNSFPLV
-2998 IDGTMKNSEKALA
+2998 IDGTMKNSEKSLTQARNLRA
-3011 KAEML
+3011 
-3016 NEEGYRT
+3016 EGYRT
-3023 KMIGV
+3023 KMIAV
-3028 TIDPYEALIRSFLR
+3028 TIDPYEALVRSFLR
-3042 GKGNQRYVPP
+3042 AIGSKRYVPP
-3052 DVLLGAHKGFNAA
+3052 PVLLGAHKGFNAA
-3065 LPAYIEFF
+3065 LPAYIRFF

-3087 ILLSAE
+3087 ILLSAD
-3093 DILSGRFSEVGAR
+3093 DILSGRFSEVGER

-3137 RVAAEG
+3137 RLAAEG

-3196 GGVFDAGQGW
+3196 GGVFDADQGW

-3460 NIQPSAEQAGAGDA
+3460 NIQPSAEQAGTGDD
-3474 QTLEPARV
+3474 QSLESAPTALS
-3482 TRPDAGART
+3482 DAGART
-3491 GTGGRAGRDGGRTG
+3491 GTGSRAGRSGGRTG

-3516 PADSAGRVE
+3516 PADGSGRVE
-3525 RGVSDGGLAGRGQ
+3525 RGVSDGGLTGRGQ
-3538 LGGRG
+3538 SEGRG
-3543 ADDTQRTDGQR
+3543 TDDPQRIDGQR
-3554 TGDGQPVIQGSGP
+3554 GDNGQPAIQGSGT

-3659 SQVLP
+3659 TQVLP

-3714 RDVQDVGLDP
+3714 RDVEDVGLDP

-3747 TTYDTLKGGH
+3747 TTYDTLKRDH
-3757 QTLIEGA
+3757 ATMTEGA
-3764 QGWWDKIK
+3764 QGWWDSIK

-3782 EWLGK
+3782 GWLGK

-3802 NAIAVKGNRGLK
+3802 NAIAVKGNRGVK

-3907 ARLTHNLTPEQEN
+3907 ARLTHNLTPEQEY
-3920 LYNRI
+3920 LYDRI
-3925 ATAWQAVLSNMDR
+3925 ATAWQTVLSNMDR

-3944 AVNSR
+3944 ASNSS
-3949 RARSNAASAF
+3949 RARSNVASAF

-3979 LGDMDQQLAGGNSAV
+3979 LADMDQQLAAGNSAV

-4038 EKSFPTDL
+4038 EKSFPTVL
-4046 YEEVQDPDNPER
+4046 FEEVQDPDNPER
-4058 TVWQKVLNSEG
+4058 TVWKPVLDSQGKE
-4069 QPVQSPAAV
+4069 VQAPAAV
-4078 AEKERLM
+4078 AAKERLM
-4085 DEVALIDMPESPL
+4085 DEVALIDLPESPL

-4138 AQARAEA
+4138 AQARADA
-4145 QDFQDGKRRILIFS
+4145 KDFQDGKRRILIFS

-4196 GFGRTHRTDQANAP
+4196 GFGRTHRTDQASAP

-4261 YSADALWRLMNDL
+4261 YSTDALWRLMNDL

-4289 SLGYVTTREGRKV
+4289 SLGYVTTRGGQKV
-4302 NKLVSQQGGLSDD
+4302 NKLKSQKGGLADD
-4315 QRPPITQFLNR
+4315 QRPPVTQFLNR

-4331 LDRQNQLFDLFME
+4331 LDRQNALFDLFME

-4755 AQRFNIARVDLED
+4755 AQRFNIARIDLED

-4804 SNLFNAQ
+4804 SKLFNAQ

-4967 YRKASEQTS
+4967 YRKASEQTP

-5102 DMVATDRGTFE
+5102 DMVTTDRGTFE

-5365 RQVSNNALTKLFSGL
+5365 RQVSNNALTKIFSGL

-5534 SNDTKRQKWQQNW
+5534 SNDTNRREWQQNW

-5765 SFDKNKP
+5765 SFDKDKP

-5814 LGYGATMMDAF
+5814 LGYGATMIDAF

-5840 ALDRSAYA
+5840 ELDRSAYA

>member
-1 MPSLDE
+1 M
-7 LMRAARSGDSGS
+7 
-19 LNTLREL
+19 
-26 NRNRPLP
+26 
-33 DHRATQLASLEKEA
+33 
-47 AQAEKASQ
+47 EKAAAKADREQQ
-55 RAMAAA
+55 RAMASA
-61 EREQS
+61 EREQRAAS
-66 KANRNAKED
+66 KEQGRQYER
-75 YKGDAIAF
+75 DAIAF

-99 AMRKWGKSGTMFD
+99 PMRKWGKSGTMFD

-129 QDPEKDGKTIKKDGH
+129 QIPEQDGKTVKKDGH
-144 VYKAVDGMKWKWV
+144 VYKVVDGMKWKWV
-157 GYDKDKKTSG
+157 GYDKDRKTAE

-172 SELAGKTRA
+172 RDLADKTRA
-181 LKEQMQEATGELTL
+181 LKQEMQDATGELTM

-211 KQINDADKLSGDPA
+211 KRINDAEKLSGDQ
-225 KVSLLQGQKEKLEGA
+225 SLVARLQGEKEQIQGVLD
-240 LSAKVERQAQSE
+240 AKVERQAKAE
-252 LDAYRTRAEVK
+252 IDAYRARAEYK
-263 SGMESIE
+263 AGRE
-270 AERKAYY
+270 AVDAQRKDYY
-277 DNKSQFNFDE
+277 DNKSRLYYDDG
-287 TKFPNTDRRPEATG
+287 KLPNTDRRAEATAG
-301 GQSNYLSEFAADL
+301 MSNYLSENGRDNK
-314 VAGTLGVRRSEP
+314 SS
-326 IQPIGPGIMES
+326 QPISLFDSIWASIEAG
-337 VLARVDA
+337 
-344 NNKILGDN
+344 NKRLGD
-352 AVANANAFADAA
+352 ASVANANAFADWS
-364 TRATAS
+364 TKQTVS
-370 PQANQ
+370 PEANQ
-375 WNAGTMQNRSQQATA
+375 WNMGKMQARSQDATA
-390 QLSAEAPIKL
+390 RLSAEAEIML
-400 PESVRKATGVDYA
+400 PKAVRDATGVTHA
-413 PPSWFTQEAME
+413 PPSWFTPEAME
-424 RQLTAKLAGQDVIE
+424 RQLSAKLAGQDVIH

-446 GGTLYALKDTS
+446 GGTLYATKETS
-457 STFWGVPLP
+457 NTFWGVPLP
-466 WSKQKTPEAIGKFK
+466 WSKKTTAEPIGKFK
-480 FDQHGV
+480 FDQYGV
-486 GYVELDPLA
+486 GSVELDPLA
-495 QQSPSFASGNYYRG
+495 MSSPSFASGNYYRG
-509 MPEYTGMPKW
+509 MPEYLGMPKW

-527 MGSQVVAEVR
+527 MGSQVVPEVR

-548 AGEMWDSRRWSPEKT
+548 AAEMWESRRWSPERL
-563 RDTLDKWQTANDRQR
+563 RDTLDQWQTANDRQR
-578 ADIIAELDPR
+578 ADLIAEMDPR
-588 QKALAPQDRRLDPQ
+588 QASLRPEDRRLDTG

-610 SAQDARLLNNAAY
+610 SAQDARLLSKTAY
-623 GTNPDFAALP
+623 GTNPDFSSLP
-633 SAFEQWAKNSPSEA
+633 DSFDQWAKNSPTA
-647 ARDYRK
+647 AAKQFRE
-653 QQAALPKLSLWQSAL
+653 QQAALPKMNWWQAAL
-668 THVVNRLPG
+668 TNVASTIPG
-677 AQVAT
+677 AGVIAAAVGAVANT
-682 ILGMINSSER
+682 ER
-692 SRIGSANTY
+692 GRISSANTY

-708 TQYYQ
+708 SQYYQ

-722 MPAFVAAR
+722 LPAFVQAR
-730 DKMLGDESLA
+730 DKMLGDESLV
-740 GWAGNALN
+740 GWANNALN
-748 NTLQNALGSSAG
+748 STLQNAFGSSIGIMFSQAP
-760 VMLGAGKLLA
+760 KLAA
-770 DTVTNSIL
+770 DYLTGSKWLSN
-778 GYRLV
+778 
-783 SDEERTL
+783 EERTL
-790 IGAQTQISWDN
+790 IKAQTQIATSN
-801 MVRAAK
+801 LIRGVT
-807 DRVPSSL
+807 DRLPSSL
-814 GEALM
+814 LEADTMGRLFAGLN
-819 MTQPSSYL
+819 PAAVAPILFKS
-827 WNLGG
+827 GG
-832 VRDKAWSG
+832 LARAAEAGSKLYYG
-840 EKGGNLNSAVNDLY
+840 EKGGKLNSAINDLH
-854 AYINSGRTDER
+854 AYLNTGRGDER
-865 ELQRLSEKV
+865 ELKRLSENV
-874 RATSEAFHEGSG
+874 RVASEAFHQMPQGRVADVLRGAAGYAEGFLGGDG
-886 TRMSYENDPLDP
+886 TVGVPTRLAYENDPMDP
-898 RSTMNKSMAA
+898 RSTMNRAMAG
-908 YMETMSPAYWST
+908 YMQTMSPAYWST
-920 FKSGALNSQYEL
+920 FKSGAFNSQHDL
-932 EIQKMAT
+932 AIQNWAAN
-939 DYASS
+939 YASQ
-944 NGAISESSFFGPM
+944 NNQISESSLFGPFQM
-957 RQGFKGGQVAPLT
+957 ALRGGTVAPLT
-970 EMGIELASNL
+970 ETAIEIASNL
-980 VGIGAAKMIVAGK
+980 VGVGAGKMLVAGK
-993 WLATS
+993 WLATAE
-998 QRAGLALNRTGRVVN
+998 RAGLTLNRAGRAVGK
-1013 SLEGMQERFFT
+1013 LEGMQEAFFNM
-1024 LGKVQRTPG
+1024 GKVTRTPG

-1052 AWASGSGEMFEEV
+1052 AWASGSGEMFEEM

-1070 EAGATLGDAAAAGLS
+1070 EAGATLGDAAAQGLS

-1091 GLSAIHAPMG
+1091 GLSSIHAPIG

-1109 NRYAAAQEKSL
+1109 GRYAAAQDKAL
-1120 KQFVA
+1120 KQYVA

-1135 VTYEQAKQSQG
+1135 ITLDQAKQSQG
-1146 YQNRRIVGT
+1146 YQNRGLVGT
-1155 LNAQLQ
+1155 LNSQLQ
-1161 TFMAED
+1161 ALVTED
-1167 LRLANELR
+1167 LRLANEFK
-1175 SLSPTAGMAGPQGP
+1175 SLPPTIGVPGAGGTPVL
-1189 MIGVNPRIIEI
+1189 GVNPRIVEI
-1200 LGERES
+1200 LAERET

-1218 VGVSEGSIAAV
+1218 VGVSESSIAAV
-1229 REINGLPDETKV
+1229 REVNGLPEGEKIV
-1241 VMDAAVRAVSQTP
+1241 VDAAVRLVSGTP
-1254 LTPAQ
+1254 TTPAQ
-1259 EQILL
+1259 EQVLL
-1264 ANGAY
+1264 ENGAY
-1269 VRGSRIILPDSMLV
+1269 VRGERVILSDSLLLQLE
-1283 ELEKSAP
+1283 ELAP
-1290 VTAGMFFKQQEAEQL
+1290 TTAKLFFKKQEAEQL
-1305 AEAMA
+1305 AEADA
-1310 AESDQSVV
+1310 VSGGESAV
-1318 PQSQPAAQ
+1318 PVQQTQQQTQAPV
-1326 SQPQPPPLPLPSTQP
+1326 QPPPLPQQP
-1341 VAQAPVAQQ
+1341 VAQAPAQPQVQ
-1350 TQQQAPPPT
+1350 TPVRPQVPALT
-1359 PAPVQGGGSYTFTAT
+1359 PAQRKAAADARSKQRYGGVWRFVNGRAVLIKDKAQADQLPLALDPNEAADAQNDVADDYTFEAT
-1374 YTPRGSQQPVTVK
+1374 YTPKGSLRPVTVA
-1387 QTVQAATP
+1387 QTVKAASP
-1395 EEAQTKAQTW
+1395 EEAQGKQQSWATA
-1405 SETIERRLSQGPVEI
+1405 IERRLSDGPVQV
-1420 GEVEYSGGDTSQAKQ
+1420 GPVQAAGGQAVQPELTS
-1435 PAQPQ
+1435 
-1440 PAPPQPAA
+1440 PAA
-1448 VNPAVFEAKPT
+1448 AVDSAIFEAKPT
-1459 AKSVAAMVEA
+1459 AKTVTAMVEA

-1481 NVVMTPRLYVTRRM
+1481 NVVVTPRLYVTRRM
-1495 SAPLTA
+1495 TNPITD
-1501 EEYKALPPDQRK
+1501 EQYRALPPEEKK
-1513 QYMAMPSGGMAA
+1513 QYISMPNGGMAA
-1525 YAGSSSR
+1525 IGVQVGR
-1532 GPTIFVDQGALAVVL
+1532 GPTIFIDQGQLAKTLANV
-1547 GSIRPADRAARI
+1547 PAADRPARI
-1559 AAIAREEVLHI
+1559 AAMAREEVLHL
-1570 ATGAVRGPEELAA
+1570 ATTEVRGPMELVD
-1583 DWARLPDAVKRR
+1583 DWNRLPDVVKRR
-1595 VVEAYYPAQVLAD
+1595 VVEAYYPSEVLTD
-1608 ANQDWRSVAT
+1608 ANQDWRNVQT

-1645 FAQDVDRLAEAD
+1645 FAQDVDRMAEID
-1657 PVFASNL
+1657 PAFASNL
-1664 RQLLENLAQWLRDN
+1664 RQLLENLAEWLRDK
-1678 LLGSLDDQTRADFED
+1678 LMGTLDDQTRAEFED
-1693 VAAKIEAELA
+1693 VAAKIEAEAA
-1703 RLDAR
+1703 RLEGR
-1708 GGAPAPVVN
+1708 GVAPAAV
-1717 ATETAAEEAVAPDNR
+1717 ATETAETVAEDAALPANE

-1737 ADTQTWTSEGLRA
+1737 EDTGNWTSEALRA
-1750 AVQSAAAAFG
+1750 AVKNAAAAFG

-1765 TGIDVGAVDRYG
+1765 TGIDFGVVDRYG
-1777 NVVNVGTQMYDKF
+1777 NTVNVGTQMYDKLV
-1790 TPGSEV
+1790 PGSEV

-1810 EIAEKMAT
+1810 EIADKMAT

-1829 FLTNMDNVVGQF
+1829 FLTNLDNVVGQF

-1867 VELLVRDGTVSDRF
+1867 VELLVRDGAVSDRV

-1906 AQAARQGNLSRPR
+1906 AQAARQGNLNRPR

-1928 IKLAAG
+1928 IKLVAG

-1952 LVTNLDAVK
+1952 LVTNLDQVRE
-1961 AAFKKGADMAKERP
+1961 AFKKSADMAKERP
-1975 ARPVVRPPQMVEVRQ
+1975 ARPVVRPPQMVEPRVM
-1990 VAPPPG
+1990 PPQN

-2004 EAAADTPSVVAPEPV
+2004 EAVEEAPSVVAPEPV
-2019 VETPVEAVEAPQP
+2019 AQAPAEAVETPQP
-2032 AVAERIDAQERI
+2032 AVAERID
-2044 RDGNK
+2044 
-2049 LRRVVQG
+2049 
-2056 RESDAELPALADDL
+2056 
-2070 QRRGLIE
+2070 
-2077 DYLGLWWP
+2077 
-2085 TEAGL
+2085 
-2090 SLLEANEVTAARR
+2090 TA
-2103 EREMASLP
+2103 
-2111 VGSKVVV
+2111 
-2118 PNYRSDSMADGTIL
+2118 
-2132 ITGEPKI
+2132 PK
-2139 DLAAGRQRSER
+2139 R
-2150 GIVYPALS
+2150 
-2158 GSMRTFGIRADEI
+2158 
-2171 SEVRE
+2171 
-2176 VGSVAERIAQPVVVE
+2176 
-2191 SIDQAKA
+2191 
-2198 NIRSTMV
+2198 
-2205 RFASGMSS
+2205 
-2213 LRDLTRGSYARA
+2213 
-2225 RNANYG
+2225 
-2231 IGFDVGLL
+2231 
-2239 SKNAIDRLADSVVN
+2239 
-2253 LKTRVFVDSGAF
+2253 
-2265 SHFKKSA
+2265 
-2272 KTGGQLAPL
+2272 
-2281 DFEKIL
+2281 
-2287 AKYDAILDAISKAN
+2287 
-2301 PVEDAYPKPMF
+2301 
-2312 VMPDVIGDQ
+2312 
-2321 DASLELIEKH
+2321 
-2331 KDWIA
+2331 
-2336 TQLAMGASQPII
+2336 
-2348 PIPVGQMTLSKAYDR
+2348 
-2363 IIEILESNTLG
+2363 
-2374 LEIDVEQITVGIPS
+2374 
-2388 NAKAVSLG
+2388 
-2396 KLAGFLE
+2396 
-2403 KSKPARIHFLGA
+2403 
-2415 AADKNLD
+2415 
-2422 PLLQIVARHS
+2422 
-2432 PQTEVTADASK
+2432 
-2443 VRSAILGGVSKGKT
+2443 
-2457 RDQAIMDALYQEDD
+2457 
-2471 PQVVLDL
+2471 
-2478 WAGEKPQ
+2478 
-2485 PAPPRKRATK
+2485 PRKRATK
-2495 PKAATPAPRP
+2495 PKAVKVADDGFTADDPFMPDPTYVRAVQDLGFLKAMQQAANSNEGSILMFALDQELARLAKAAGVKPITGRMGSYNYTGYSGTSSKQRLAFIKEVTKKGGEELGRQVRKLIADADRAKPVLQKLRDAEEVAPPPIKKFAAKPEKLAANVILDVNGRKPNDSGVYSEADAEVIAFPAKKSQPVSAEVRVLELADGRWLANLRTDHRTGDYSGHSFGLSLKFSNDGQGYASRDEAVRTMLEYIIAEESRTIRATDSMTSKKQRESAEAVIAWAEAELDKVQPREVVAPQPAT
-2505 ASELDAAFADL
+2505 ELDAAFADL

-2536 AALEEE
+2536 EALEAE
-2542 LRADQESEAAMAVR
+2542 LLADQEAEAVDAVR
-2556 DGGIDILEAVREAGG
+2556 EGGIDILDAVREAGG
-2571 LPAKSSS
+2571 LPAKTSS

-2600 GLKGAFNLFR
+2600 GLKGTFNLFR
-2610 TGAQDL
+2610 NNAPDL
-2616 DGLIKDLQTMG
+2616 DALIKDLQIMG
-2627 FRDLTTPSELFDLI
+2627 FRDLATPSDLFDLV
-2641 ERRLATGRPI
+2641 ERRLSTGRPI

-2664 PAGSEFIAAMT
+2664 PAGADFIAALT

-2684 GATTPEAMAARL
+2684 GFNTPETMSARL
-2696 VERFGNDMTPK
+2696 VERFPNDMTPK

-2716 TNTDPDIQASWSEI
+2716 TETDPDVQVSWKQI
-2730 YRGAVDENAATDY
+2730 YQKAVDESGAAGNNQVGESDDRQPSEET
-2743 SKGGERNDRQQSAG
+2743 GGESPALQADAAETGGQTGGLYER
-2757 AGGEAAALQTDAGQA
+2757 AGGRR
-2772 GAEPADIQPGAG
+2772 
-2784 SGGLEDGRSAA
+2784 LEDDGGVYG
-2795 GSARDNERVLNKLT
+2795 GSRDQERVLNKLR
-2809 LDQQG
+2809 LDDQG
-2814 REARIAEAFGDDW
+2814 REERIAKAFGDW
-2827 PDGFDALGVPNL
+2827 PDGYSDLGMPNL
-2839 PKGITDPADP
+2839 PEGISDPNDS
-2849 RLQETSEKTTATIVA
+2849 RLQVTLEKDTATIVA
-2864 GSLANRVL
+2864 GSLANRLL
-2872 GIPAGEISRPI
+2872 GIPAGEVSRQV

-2898 RKALSDIQEP
+2898 RQALSDVKEP
-2908 QTQDNPLAVFMG
+2908 QSQDNPLVVFMG

-2928 SLLNREIAKGNIPD
+2928 SLLRREVAKGNIPD

-2954 EFLPEYDLLNS
+2954 EFLPEYDLLNE
-2965 LNDARSSVIT
+2965 LNDSRSSVIT
-2975 HEEASIIADE
+2975 HPEASAISEE
-2985 IQRRARQNSFPMV
+2985 IERRARQNSFPLV
-2998 IDGTMKNSEKALA
+2998 IDGTMKNSEKSLTQARNLRA
-3011 KAEML
+3011 
-3016 NEEGYRT
+3016 EGYRT
-3023 KMIGV
+3023 KMIAV
-3028 TIDPYEALIRSFLR
+3028 TIDPYEALVRSFLR
-3042 GKGNQRYVPP
+3042 AIGSKRYVPP
-3052 DVLLGAHKGFNAA
+3052 PVLLGAHKGFNAA

-3087 ILLSAE
+3087 ILLSAD

-3106 ADLNV
+3106 AGLNE
-3111 NAATPEE
+3111 NATTPEE

-3163 ADAAWGGSL
+3163 TDAAWGGTL

-3178 IKDAYDAMELAV
+3178 VKDAYDAMELAV

-3196 GGVFDAGQGW
+3196 GGVFDADQGW

-3242 TPPVFSFVAHWV
+3242 TPPVFSFVSHWV

-3288 LEPKRIDFLREM
+3288 LESKRIDFLREM

-3317 EPQFASGSLPRPT
+3317 EPRFASGSLPRPT

-3441 VDDLADL
+3441 IDDLADL

-3460 NIQPSAEQAGAGDA
+3460 TIQPSAEQAGTGDA
-3474 QTLEPARV
+3474 QSLESAGTAR
-3482 TRPDAGART
+3482 TDAGART
-3491 GTGGRAGRDGGRTG
+3491 GTGSRAGRSGGRTG
-3505 RTGVRPSETAR
+3505 RTGVRQSETAR
-3516 PADSAGRVE
+3516 PADSVGRVE

-3538 LGGRG
+3538 SEGRG
-3543 ADDTQRTDGQR
+3543 TDDPQRTDGQR
-3554 TGDGQPVIQGSGP
+3554 TGDGQPVIPGSGR

-3581 SDARDIQN
+3581 TSARSIQN
-3589 EDDVFATYKP
+3589 EDDVFALYTP

-3618 AMASVSPPDPTYT
+3618 AMASVPPPDPTYT

-3714 RDVQDVGLDP
+3714 RDVEDVGLDP
-3724 KKVFMLNKVKKGK
+3724 KKVLMLNKVKKGK

-3757 QTLIEGA
+3757 QTLTEGA

-3907 ARLTHNLTPEQEN
+3907 ARLTHNLTPDQER
-3920 LYNRI
+3920 LYTRI

-3979 LGDMDQQLAGGNSAV
+3979 LEDMDQQLAAGNSAV

-4038 EKSFPTDL
+4038 DKSFPTDL

-4058 TVWQKVLNSEG
+4058 TVWNKVLNSEG

-4120 VTTRKNG
+4120 VTVRKGG

-4133 EKRGK
+4133 EKRSK
-4138 AQARAEA
+4138 AQARADA

-4172 RAKNQQRRVHYL
+4172 RAKNKQRRVHYL

-4196 GFGRTHRTDQANAP
+4196 GFGRTHRTDQASAP

-4251 FSDSDNLESS
+4251 FSDSDNLESP

-4302 NKLVSQQGGLSDD
+4302 NKLVSQQGGLADD

-4331 LDRQNQLFDLFME
+4331 LDRQNTLFDLFME
-4344 RLERRIEMAKDDGS
+4344 RLERRIETAKDDGS
-4358 YDLGTQNY
+4358 FDPGTQNY

-4373 VSDDVVF
+4373 VSDDVVY
-4380 TQPETGATT
+4380 TQPDTGATT

-4399 QVFTTFEEAE
+4399 QIFTTFEEAE

-4465 GRMQGGKLVDAG
+4465 GRMEGGKLVDAG

-4489 IWDSQIANAPKETK
+4489 LWDSQIANAPKETK

-4543 PAKDVP
+4543 PSKDVP

-4564 QAFEMVLSDGAKLNL
+4564 QAFDMVMTDGANLNL
-4579 ANGWLIE
+4579 ANGWRIE
-4586 RRRVSRELRVEISGL
+4586 RRRVSGELRVEVSGL
-4601 NYDQGRTYADQFG
+4601 NYDQGRAFADQFG
-4614 GIMERIE
+4614 GIMERIQ
-4621 YKPRFFIT
+4621 YTPRFFIT

-4647 GENVAS
+4647 GEDVNFS
-4653 EEGAAPVVAGA
+4653 DNSPVVAGA
-4664 SRLVTPED
+4664 RRLVTPED

-4677 NEQAEW
+4677 DDQAQWIFEQAQ
-4683 LVDQA
+4683 LRD
-4688 ARRGYESV
+4688 YEST
-4696 DEFAAA
+4696 DELLAEEPETFVGLAA
-4702 DLEAFQGLSA
+4702 Q
-4712 FWRETHPRAVGSAA
+4712 WRETHPRAVGSPA
-4726 QGGSNRGET
+4726 QSAGSGGQT
-4735 EAEARVDA
+4735 EDGRIEA
-4743 LVNDNLGLATAL
+4743 LVTDNLGLATAL
-4755 AQRFNIARVDLED
+4755 AGRFNIPRIDFED
-4768 KIQEARVGLLTAAQ
+4768 KVQEARIGLLTAAQ
-4782 SFDESRGVPFG
+4782 SFDAGRGVPFG

-4804 SNLFNAQ
+4804 NNLYREQ
-4811 KRVAGAEVQELDAP
+4811 RRIAGAEVRELDAP

-4838 ADRFKNDPADDDL
+4838 ADQFEDAPNNDDL
-4851 AAVGEIMDS
+4851 AIIREIMDD
-4860 LPARPRRVW
+4860 LPARPRRIWQGV
-4869 AGFMA
+4869 MA
-4874 GKTLAAIGQEEGISK
+4874 GKTYDAIGAEEGISK
-4889 QAVNKIMQATQNTL
+4889 QAVQQTMVATQNTL
-4903 RAELAKRNIRS
+4903 RRQLAKRGINS

-4919 AQKDPFDTGRIEGV
+4919 AQKDRFDTGRVEGM
-4933 RQEVEDEEAK
+4933 RQQLDDEEAK

-4956 QIADERQKAQD
+4956 QIAEERQKAQD
-4967 YRKASEQTS
+4967 FRKAADQTP

-4988 NTWLRGRM
+4988 STWLRGRM

-5042 AFWNKN
+5042 AFWSKN

-5066 EVDRIDE
+5066 EVDRLDD
-5073 NGEFVFKPFLMRTG
+5073 NGDFVFKPFLMRAG

-5102 DMVATDRGTFE
+5102 DMITTDRGRFE
-5113 IGPEIDGGRYLLLKS
+5113 LGPEIDGGRYLLLKS
-5128 MPAEVQQQIYQDFH
+5128 MPVEVQQQIYQDFH
-5142 TRYPEASHY
+5142 ARYPESAHY

-5190 ELKDLFGGIP
+5190 ELKDMFGGVP
-5200 MPDVAYVEGYTPD
+5200 LPDLPYVEGYTPD

-5219 LGAMIGSLLRTFRSG
+5219 LGAMIGSLLRSFRSG

-5255 FSIRTMEA
+5255 FSVRAMEA

-5281 VDANRIPKDQA
+5281 VDGNRIPKDQA
-5292 SSYVELDQTYRKLLE
+5292 SNYVELDQTYRKLLE

-5354 EVERELMLGVA
+5354 EVERELMLGIS
-5365 RQVSNNALTKLFSGL
+5365 RQVTNNALTRILSGL

-5389 ATPFTA
+5389 ATPFTV
-5395 IVNWSSSEITKVV
+5395 ITNWASNEIIKVV
-5408 RLANRLNYTVIS
+5408 RMGNRLNYTLVN
-5420 IAAGDVNAAKLGAYE
+5420 IAAGDVNAAKLGGYE
-5435 AMYLFRGFITD
+5435 LMYLLRGFITD
-5446 RFPQWQK
+5446 RFPQWQQE
-5453 NRIGKVVPRE
+5453 RIGKVVPRE

-5484 QLGRVN
+5484 QLGRLN
-5490 LGGAFMQAIGYG
+5490 LGGAFMQAVGYG
-5502 EIDVRQK
+5502 EIDIRQK

-5515 SYRAHAQIAW
+5515 AYRAHAQVAW
-5525 NEANRRGEV
+5525 NEAKRRGEV
-5534 SNDTKRQKWQQNW
+5534 SNDTNRREWQQNW

-5563 VLYLM
+5563 VMYLM
-5568 DYQNVPAFLDP
+5568 DYQNVPAWLDP

-5584 ATGQIVKRA
+5584 ATGQIVKRG
-5593 LLPFAKWP
+5593 LFPFVKWP

-5616 LDTVMAGRTKQQR
+5616 LNTIMAGRTKQQR

-5635 LMTMAGIAAVGAAI
+5635 LMTMGALAAI
-5649 SMADDD
+5649 GTAIAMADDD
-5655 EDDPILGASVD
+5655 EDDPLLGASVD

-5685 RIARIVFAHGL
+5685 RLARIIFAHGL
-5696 MRDTDFTLDD
+5696 MRETEFTLDD
-5706 GSGDSKDL
+5706 GSGEDKDL

-5728 AMGLLVSGK
+5728 AMGLLLSGK
-5737 TDKALEQFGDI
+5737 TDKALEQFSDI
-5748 SEEYVSLG
+5748 SGEYVSLG
-5756 MLAKVIGLS
+5756 MLAKIVGMS
-5765 SFDKNKP
+5765 SFDQDKP

-5786 AGLVPPPWRQ
+5786 AGVLPTPWRQ
-5796 FATRMLD
+5796 FATRMVD
-5803 PVMRRTRAAEP
+5803 PVMRRSREAEP
-5814 LGYGATMMDAF
+5814 LGYSAGPLDAI
-5825 RANTPILSRTVPTTG
+5825 RANTPFLSRTVPTTG
-5840 ALDRSAYA
+5840 ELGRSAYA
-5848 PFSAEGWFNKERKS
+5848 PFSAESWFSKEKKA
-5862 VERSNMP
+5862 VQKSNMP
-5869 ADEKRATIS
+5869 ADEKRATIDA
-5878 SLRQQANKLNMT
+5878 LRQQATKLNMT
-5890 PVQQA
+5890 PAQQA
-5895 EFMRLAG
+5895 DFMKLAG
-5902 LPIEQFNLRGTS
+5902 LPVEQFNMRGTS
-5914 TVPAVANLERLR
+5914 SVPAVANLERLR
-5926 SMGIGRESYALVN
+5926 SMGVGPEAYAVIE
-5939 TTDKLGRK
+5939 TTDKRGQT
-5947 STQLVAPNASAIGY
+5947 STQLVAPKASAIGY
-5961 QPQGLQA
+5961 QPRGLQA